1 MKKRGI
7 KKRVLAALMTA
18 CMVVGSV
25 PGVSLADVET
35 SHSKA
40 LGINNPGP
48 NKFMLDGNDYTTGT
62 PDIELNKTATYN
74 SEDGTYTIQLNAKT
88 SDKLTKKKTHV
99 VFLVDAS
106 GSMNFC
112 EENATEMAIPD
123 WLVLDKTKHIHY
135 YWDGI
140 LTGGYKSGCTKKD
153 ANSSVKSRVTIAT
166 EAIAKMTENLG
177 TENVTYDYTWFNDN
191 TGSMDNVSD
200 LQTKL
205 SAKDGTYLKEGV
217 EYALTKFNNDEDN
230 ENQIL
235 VILADGKSDSSKKI
249 LICNKNHHHYK
260 TCYKTVDNYYPK
272 EEIENSK
279 FAKNNGKVYTIGFAF
294 NSPDFDNLSNG
305 EGYHFNASDE
315 ASLKNASEQISQK
328 LKPEIV
334 DNIGSN
340 VEYVSGS
347 VSSDN
352 CSVSV
357 TNDETT
363 GTTITWSNL
372 AELSSGITVSYKVKV
387 INSDFGSKKLNGDA
401 AFNCIY
407 KGERKTFPFPM
418 PSVEGAKLTVN
429 FVNENNNP
437 IEMEGNWIDWIG
449 LTSSGVEFRNIKEIP
464 NTFTS
469 MDGKTYYLKSVADP
483 SQITNYSETTNT
495 YAISSPTE
503 AKEYVVTVT
512 VTENIP
518 QPETYTVIYD
528 ANGGAWDWSFSKD
541 GYNLNATSGA
551 DKLTKENASGEE
563 TLEILSGNDL
573 PTRADYDFDGWYLD
587 GQKLTSEM
595 TVAAAAGT
603 GTEVVVEAHWTEK
616 KPEVPSKPKDT
627 EIVPAVIVECLN
639 AFNSGHEAKQY
650 DLNIPNSYEIG
661 EVRSVNGKY
670 VSTVKVFGVY
680 YAEKYNTDVDY
691 DHVLTTVGDITYD
704 LTWNADT
711 KTWEA
716 PALTS
721 IPTIKVNCA
730 GDKPEKPVDTEI
742 VPAVIVEC
750 LNASNSGH
758 EAKQYD
764 LNIPNSYEIGEV
776 RSVNGKYV
784 STVTV
789 ISAYYAM
796 QYNADVHYDHA
807 VTVENITYD
816 LTWDADTEKWKAPA
830 LTEIPTIK
838 VNCAGDKPEKPVD
851 TEIVPAVIVECLNA
865 SNSGHEAKQYDLNI
879 PNSYEIG
886 EVRSVNGK
894 YVSKVKVIGAYYAM
908 QYNAD
913 VDYDHAVTVEDITY
927 DLTWNPVTKKWEAPA
942 LTSIPTI
949 KVDCSKDTPI
959 PTDPELPGFKEL
971 EELIERVVLVH
982 TGSNAAAHP
991 DEEYTLMEDGYE
1003 ISWYGTTKA
1012 ILTVKAAPYVNEY
1025 IAAHGNHDVK
1035 GAASAKLILAR
1046 TDGGWDIEEGTTPIR
1061 FFVKC
1066 TENNP
1071 EKPALPEYDDLKKLF
1086 GETINVTCETD
1097 EQHTPQSFGLM
1108 AGTYSVTRDKED
1120 DNEAVVTVF
1129 AKDYI
1134 KAYADG
1140 KHTNAGD
1147 DAATVKLFCDED
1159 GKWYSENHEIM
1170 INFKAKCEKTSET
1183 PEKQYTE
1190 IKFVVVNGTFTENGQ
1205 TELTKTF
1212 EVGTKLTLAD
1222 IPASKGK
1229 SSSYSDQTWDKFPVG
1244 YVVGKDR
1251 TTFTITYRWRSSG
1264 SDSDDSDYDYGTST
1278 RGKATN
1284 AAGKSGRWILEG
1296 GEFTEDNGRLPSN
1309 EYLKIGDTIY
1319 GFYTYGFAIDFDR
1332 PEYYTDAAIQAKGG
1346 YRDATGTWRLNGWW
1360 FCYDDGT
1367 FPHDEWVYLT
1377 WNGRSDWYYFDV
1389 DGWMEDGWLYRNNN
1403 WYYLHTQY
1411 DNTRGRMYT
1420 GWHEIDGKW
1429 YYFNTASDKGTLGAM
1444 LANTTTP
1451 DGYQVDAN
1459 GAWIR

>member
-1 MKKRGI
+1 MKKHGI

-25 PGVSLADVET
+25 PGVSLADATTDNSGISYTLDGVET
-35 SHSKA
+35 TDSA
-40 LGINNPGP
+40 QTAI
-48 NKFMLDGNDYTTGT
+48 T
-62 PDIELNKTATYN
+62 LNKEAKPAGDGKYDITLTVDATKAK
-74 SEDGTYTIQLNAKT
+74 DQIQVKPTEVAFVL
-88 SDKLTKKKTHV
+88 
-99 VFLVDAS
+99 DAS
-106 GSMNFC
+106 GSMAWCTDEIHNHKRSVSGKKC
-112 EENATEMAIPD
+112 GKVDETNPSRWNVAIDTIESMSTELENAGVTCHYIYFQGDEGAYQVDKAADYKTQVVPAGGTPISAGVKKGIE
-123 WLVLDKTKHIHY
+123 VLN
-135 YWDGI
+135 
-140 LTGGYKSGCTKKD
+140 
-153 ANSSVKSRVTIAT
+153 AAP
-166 EAIAKMTENLG
+166 EG
-177 TENVTYDYTWFNDN
+177 TN
-191 TGSMDNVSD
+191 
-200 LQTKL
+200 
-205 SAKDGTYLKEGV
+205 
-217 EYALTKFNNDEDN
+217 
-230 ENQIL
+230 
-235 VILADGKSDSSKKI
+235 KI
-249 LICNKNHHHYK
+249 LIIIADGGSTDTYMEHEGEYKLWPWIRYDNEKQILKDFKATGKSYTVSFALNKTDK
-260 TCYKTVDNYYPK
+260 GTSMD
-272 EEIENSK
+272 ENK
-279 FAKNNGKVYTIGFAF
+279 FKALANAGNLNAKNAEDLKKVFETISKDITSGINDPLGENITMTSGTLTASDGSASYDE
-294 NSPDFDNLSNG
+294 NTNTIKWNSNG
-305 EGYHFNASDE
+305 TMKDKLTLTYTVELTEEAKKKVGKIDLNGNAEFNYSYTKDGNKVDKHIKFPKPSITGATLTVNYVDE
-315 ASLKNASEQISQK
+315 K
-328 LKPEIV
+328 
-334 DNIGSN
+334 GT
-340 VEYVSGS
+340 S
-347 VSSDN
+347 VQDP
-352 CSVSV
+352 VTEWV
-357 TNDETT
+357 GFTGEKAFETTIPKTNDELTI
-363 GTTITWSNL
+363 GTESYRVTDVTSTDFAMTSLMVHPLMATEGKAYSVTVRLTKVETQPTI
-372 AELSSGITVSYKVKV
+372 YKV
-387 INSDFGSKKLNGDA
+387 
-401 AFNCIY
+401 
-407 KGERKTFPFPM
+407 T
-418 PSVEGAKLTVN
+418 
-429 FVNENNNP
+429 
-437 IEMEGNWIDWIG
+437 
-449 LTSSGVEFRNIKEIP
+449 
-464 NTFTS
+464 
-469 MDGKTYYLKSVADP
+469 
-483 SQITNYSETTNT
+483 
-495 YAISSPTE
+495 
-503 AKEYVVTVT
+503 
-512 VTENIP
+512 
-518 QPETYTVIYD
+518 YD

-551 DKLTKENASGEE
+551 DKLTKDNARGED
-563 TLEILSGNDL
+563 TLELLSGNEL
-573 PTRADYDFDGWYLD
+573 PTRENYDFDGWYLD
-587 GQKLTSEM
+587 GQKLTAGT
-595 TVAAAAGT
+595 TVASAAGT
-603 GTEVVVEAHWTEK
+603 RTEVVVKAHWTEK

-639 AFNSGHEAKQY
+639 ASNSGHEAKQY

-1046 TDGGWDIEEGTTPIR
+1046 TDGGWDIEEGTTPIS

-1244 YVVGKDR
+1244 YVVGKDG
-1251 TTFTITYRWRSSG
+1251 TTFTITYKWRSSG

>member
-1 MKKRGI
+1 MKKHGI

-25 PGVSLADVET
+25 PGVSLADATTDNSGISYTLDGVET
-35 SHSKA
+35 TDSA
-40 LGINNPGP
+40 QTAI
-48 NKFMLDGNDYTTGT
+48 T
-62 PDIELNKTATYN
+62 LNKEAKPAGDGKYDITLTVDATKAK
-74 SEDGTYTIQLNAKT
+74 DQIQVKPTEVAFVL
-88 SDKLTKKKTHV
+88 
-99 VFLVDAS
+99 DAS
-106 GSMNFC
+106 GSMAWCTDEIHNHKRSVSGKKC
-112 EENATEMAIPD
+112 GKVDETNPSRWNVAIDTIESMSTELENAGVTCHYIYFQGDEGAYQVDKAADYKTQVVPAGGTPISAGVKKGIE
-123 WLVLDKTKHIHY
+123 VLN
-135 YWDGI
+135 
-140 LTGGYKSGCTKKD
+140 
-153 ANSSVKSRVTIAT
+153 AAP
-166 EAIAKMTENLG
+166 EG
-177 TENVTYDYTWFNDN
+177 TN
-191 TGSMDNVSD
+191 
-200 LQTKL
+200 
-205 SAKDGTYLKEGV
+205 
-217 EYALTKFNNDEDN
+217 
-230 ENQIL
+230 
-235 VILADGKSDSSKKI
+235 KI
-249 LICNKNHHHYK
+249 LIIIADGGSTDTYMEHEGEYKLWPWIRYDNEKQILKDFKATGKSYTVSFALNKTDK
-260 TCYKTVDNYYPK
+260 GTSMD
-272 EEIENSK
+272 ENK
-279 FAKNNGKVYTIGFAF
+279 FKALANAGNLNAKNAEDLKKVFETISKDITSGINDPLGENITMTSGTLTASDGSASYDE
-294 NSPDFDNLSNG
+294 NTNTIKWNSNG
-305 EGYHFNASDE
+305 TMKDKLTLTYTVELTEEAKKKVGKIDLNGNAEFNYSYTKDGNKVDKHIKFPKPSITGATLTVNYVDE
-315 ASLKNASEQISQK
+315 K
-328 LKPEIV
+328 
-334 DNIGSN
+334 GT
-340 VEYVSGS
+340 S
-347 VSSDN
+347 VQDP
-352 CSVSV
+352 VTEWV
-357 TNDETT
+357 GFTGEKAFETTIPKTNDELTI
-363 GTTITWSNL
+363 GTESYRVTDVTSTDFAMTSLMVHPLMATEGKAYSVTVRLTKVETQPTI
-372 AELSSGITVSYKVKV
+372 YKV
-387 INSDFGSKKLNGDA
+387 
-401 AFNCIY
+401 
-407 KGERKTFPFPM
+407 T
-418 PSVEGAKLTVN
+418 
-429 FVNENNNP
+429 
-437 IEMEGNWIDWIG
+437 
-449 LTSSGVEFRNIKEIP
+449 
-464 NTFTS
+464 
-469 MDGKTYYLKSVADP
+469 
-483 SQITNYSETTNT
+483 
-495 YAISSPTE
+495 
-503 AKEYVVTVT
+503 
-512 VTENIP
+512 
-518 QPETYTVIYD
+518 YD

-551 DKLTKENASGEE
+551 DKLTKDNARGED
-563 TLEILSGNDL
+563 TLELLSGNEL
-573 PTRADYDFDGWYLD
+573 PTRENYDFDGWYLD
-587 GQKLTSEM
+587 GQKLTAGT
-595 TVAAAAGT
+595 TVASAAGT
-603 GTEVVVEAHWTEK
+603 RTEVVVKAHWTEK

-639 AFNSGHEAKQY
+639 ASNSGHEAKQY

-1046 TDGGWDIEEGTTPIR
+1046 TDGGWDIEEGTTPIS

-1244 YVVGKDR
+1244 YIVGKDG
-1251 TTFTITYRWRSSG
+1251 TTFTITYKWRSSG

>member
-25 PGVSLADVET
+25 PGVSLADAT
-35 SHSKA
+35 TDNS
-40 LGINNPGP
+40 GISYT
-48 NKFMLDGNDYTTGT
+48 LDGVKTTDSAKT
-62 PDIELNKTATYN
+62 AITLNKEAKPAGDGKYDITLTVDATKAK
-74 SEDGTYTIQLNAKT
+74 DQIQVKPTEVAFVL
-88 SDKLTKKKTHV
+88 
-99 VFLVDAS
+99 DAS
-106 GSMNFC
+106 GSMAWCTDETHDHRSASGGKSCRYNHDLYVSRWTT
-112 EENATEMAIPD
+112 AVDAIDNMSKELKAAGVNCSYIRFSDKAEDVKDASKYNTRSPKGGTN
-123 WLVLDKTKHIHY
+123 LSAGIKKGIEVLN
-135 YWDGI
+135 
-140 LTGGYKSGCTKKD
+140 KKD
-153 ANSSVKSRVTIAT
+153 ENSNK
-166 EAIAKMTENLG
+166 
-177 TENVTYDYTWFNDN
+177 
-191 TGSMDNVSD
+191 
-200 LQTKL
+200 
-205 SAKDGTYLKEGV
+205 
-217 EYALTKFNNDEDN
+217 
-230 ENQIL
+230 IL
-235 VILADGKSDSSKKI
+235 VILADGGSDDGYME
-249 LICNKNHHHYK
+249 HHGEW
-260 TCYKTVDNYYPK
+260 TGWFDNYYDDEQKIFSDFK
-272 EEIENSK
+272 E
-279 FAKNNGKVYTIGFAF
+279 NGKVYTVSFAWNKTDDLIGTWLDHESKFKKLA
-294 NSPDFDNLSNG
+294 SDSCNLNAKNAEELKQVFETISKDITSGINDPLGENITMTSGTLKASDGSASYDENTNTIKWNSNG
-305 EGYHFNASDE
+305 TMKDKLTLTYTVKLTEE
-315 ASLKNASEQISQK
+315 AKK
-328 LKPEIV
+328 
-334 DNIGSN
+334 
-340 VEYVSGS
+340 
-347 VSSDN
+347 
-352 CSVSV
+352 
-357 TNDETT
+357 
-363 GTTITWSNL
+363 
-372 AELSSGITVSYKVKV
+372 KVGK
-387 INSDFGSKKLNGDA
+387 IDLNGNA
-401 AFNCIY
+401 EFNYSYTKDGNKVDKHI
-407 KGERKTFPFPM
+407 KFPK
-418 PSVEGAKLTVN
+418 PSITGATLTVN
-429 FVNENNNP
+429 YVDESGTSVQDPVTEWVGFTGEKAFETTIPQINE
-437 IEMEGNWIDWIG
+437 ELTIG
-449 LTSSGVEFRNIKEIP
+449 TQSYRVTGVESDDFAM
-464 NTFTS
+464 TS
-469 MDGKTYYLKSVADP
+469 LMVHPLKATEGKA
-483 SQITNYSETTNT
+483 YS
-495 YAISSPTE
+495 
-503 AKEYVVTVT
+503 VTVCLT
-512 VTENIP
+512 KVETQPTIYKVT
-518 QPETYTVIYD
+518 YD

-551 DKLTKENASGEE
+551 DKLTKENARGEE
-563 TLEILSGNDL
+563 TLELLNGNEL
-573 PTRADYDFDGWYLD
+573 PTRADYDFDGWYLHD
-587 GQKLTSEM
+587 QKLTSEM
-595 TVAAAAGT
+595 TVADAAGT
-603 GTEVVVEAHWTEK
+603 RTEVVVKAHWKEK

-639 AFNSGHEAKQY
+639 ASKSGHQAKQY

-716 PALTS
+716 PALT
-721 IPTIKVNCA
+721 
-730 GDKPEKPVDTEI
+730 
-742 VPAVIVEC
+742 
-750 LNASNSGH
+750 
-758 EAKQYD
+758 
-764 LNIPNSYEIGEV
+764 
-776 RSVNGKYV
+776 R
-784 STVTV
+784 
-789 ISAYYAM
+789 
-796 QYNADVHYDHA
+796 
-807 VTVENITYD
+807 
-816 LTWDADTEKWKAPA
+816 
-830 LTEIPTIK
+830 
-838 VNCAGDKPEKPVD
+838 
-851 TEIVPAVIVECLNA
+851 
-865 SNSGHEAKQYDLNI
+865 
-879 PNSYEIG
+879 
-886 EVRSVNGK
+886 
-894 YVSKVKVIGAYYAM
+894 
-908 QYNAD
+908 
-913 VDYDHAVTVEDITY
+913 
-927 DLTWNPVTKKWEAPA
+927 
-942 LTSIPTI
+942 IPTI
-949 KVDCSKDTPI
+949 KVDCSKDTPST
-959 PTDPELPGFKEL
+959 TDPELPGFREL
-971 EELIERVVLVH
+971 EDLIEGVVLVH
-982 TGSNAAAHP
+982 TGSNAASHP

-1071 EKPALPEYDDLKKLF
+1071 EKPALPKYDDLKKLF

-1097 EQHTPQSFGLM
+1097 EQHAPQSFGLM

-1147 DAATVKLFCDED
+1147 DAATVKLFYDEED
-1159 GKWYSENHEIM
+1159 GKWYSENQEIV
-1170 INFKAKCEKTSET
+1170 INFKAKCEKTPET
-1183 PEKQYTE
+1183 PEKQYTD

-1244 YVVGKDR
+1244 YVVEKDG
-1251 TTFTITYRWRSSG
+1251 TTFTITYKWRSSG

>member
-1 MKKRGI
+1 
-7 KKRVLAALMTA
+7 
-18 CMVVGSV
+18 
-25 PGVSLADVET
+25 
-35 SHSKA
+35 
-40 LGINNPGP
+40 
-48 NKFMLDGNDYTTGT
+48 ML
-62 PDIELNKTATYN
+62 
-74 SEDGTYTIQLNAKT
+74 
-88 SDKLTKKKTHV
+88 
-99 VFLVDAS
+99 DAS
-106 GSMNFC
+106 GSMAWCTDETHDHLF
-112 EENATEMAIPD
+112 A
-123 WLVLDKTKHIHY
+123 L
-135 YWDGI
+135 
-140 LTGGYKSGCTKKD
+140 GGYSCGYNEDLYVSRWTTAIDAIDNMSTELKAAGVDCSYIRFSDSAEEVSNASQYRLRSPKGGTNLSSGIKKGIEVL
-153 ANSSVKSRVTIAT
+153 N
-166 EAIAKMTENLG
+166 G
-177 TENVTYDYTWFNDN
+177 
-191 TGSMDNVSD
+191 
-200 LQTKL
+200 
-205 SAKDGTYLKEGV
+205 KDKNKV
-217 EYALTKFNNDEDN
+217 
-230 ENQIL
+230 L
-235 VILADGKSDSSKKI
+235 VVLADGGSTDGYMDSKKDKKS
-249 LICNKNHHHYK
+249 LDDFKK
-260 TCYKTVDNYYPK
+260 
-272 EEIENSK
+272 
-279 FAKNNGKVYTIGFAF
+279 NGKVYTVSFAWNNTDDLIGTW
-294 NSPDFDNLSNG
+294 FDHESKFKKLASDSCNLNAKNAEDLKKVFETISKDITSGINDPLGENITMTSGTLTASDGSASYDENTNTIKWNSNG
-305 EGYHFNASDE
+305 TMKDKLTLTYTVELTEE
-315 ASLKNASEQISQK
+315 AKK
-328 LKPEIV
+328 
-334 DNIGSN
+334 
-340 VEYVSGS
+340 
-347 VSSDN
+347 
-352 CSVSV
+352 
-357 TNDETT
+357 
-363 GTTITWSNL
+363 
-372 AELSSGITVSYKVKV
+372 KVGK
-387 INSDFGSKKLNGDA
+387 IDLNGNA
-401 AFNCIY
+401 EFNYSYTKDGNKVDKHI
-407 KGERKTFPFPM
+407 KFPK
-418 PSVEGAKLTVN
+418 PSITGATLTVN
-429 FVNENNNP
+429 YVDENGTSVQDP
-437 IEMEGNWIDWIG
+437 VTEWVGFIG
-449 LTSSGVEFRNIKEIP
+449 EKAFETTIPQTGAELTIGTESYRVTGVESDDFAM
-464 NTFTS
+464 TS
-469 MDGKTYYLKSVADP
+469 LMVHPLKATEGKA
-483 SQITNYSETTNT
+483 YS
-495 YAISSPTE
+495 
-503 AKEYVVTVT
+503 VTVCLT
-512 VTENIP
+512 KIETQPTIYKVT
-518 QPETYTVIYD
+518 YD

-563 TLEILSGNDL
+563 TLELLNGNEL
-573 PTRADYDFDGWYLD
+573 PTRENYDFDGWYLD

-603 GTEVVVEAHWTEK
+603 RTEVVVEAHWTEK
-616 KPEVPSKPKDT
+616 KPEVP
-627 EIVPAVIVECLN
+627 
-639 AFNSGHEAKQY
+639 
-650 DLNIPNSYEIG
+650 
-661 EVRSVNGKY
+661 R
-670 VSTVKVFGVY
+670 
-680 YAEKYNTDVDY
+680 
-691 DHVLTTVGDITYD
+691 
-704 LTWNADT
+704 
-711 KTWEA
+711 
-716 PALTS
+716 
-721 IPTIKVNCA
+721 
-730 GDKPEKPVDTEI
+730 KPVDTEI

-758 EAKQYD
+758 EAKQYYV
-764 LNIPNSYEIGEV
+764 NIPNSYEIGEV
-776 RSVNGKYV
+776 RLNGEKYV

-789 ISAYYAM
+789 FGVYYAEK
-796 QYNADVHYDHA
+796 YNADVVYDH
-807 VTVENITYD
+807 VLTTVD
-816 LTWDADTEKWKAPA
+816 
-830 LTEIPTIK
+830 
-838 VNCAGDKPEKPVD
+838 
-851 TEIVPAVIVECLNA
+851 
-865 SNSGHEAKQYDLNI
+865 
-879 PNSYEIG
+879 
-886 EVRSVNGK
+886 
-894 YVSKVKVIGAYYAM
+894 
-908 QYNAD
+908 
-913 VDYDHAVTVEDITY
+913 DITY
-927 DLTWNPVTKKWEAPA
+927 DLTWNADTKTWEAPA
-942 LTSIPTI
+942 LTRIPTI

-971 EELIERVVLVH
+971 EDLIEGVVLVH
-982 TGSNAAAHP
+982 TGSNAASHP

-1012 ILTVKAAPYVNEY
+1012 ILTVKAAPYVSKY
-1025 IAAHGNHDVK
+1025 IADHGNHDVK
-1035 GAASAKLILAR
+1035 GAALAKLILAR

-1071 EKPALPEYDDLKKLF
+1071 EKPALPKYDDLKKLF

-1097 EQHTPQSFGLM
+1097 EQHAPQSFGLM

-1134 KAYADG
+1134 KAYGDG

-1147 DAATVKLFCDED
+1147 DAATVKLFCNED
-1159 GKWYSENHEIM
+1159 GKWYSENQEIV

-1205 TELTKTF
+1205 TELTKIF

-1244 YVVGKDR
+1244 YVVGKDG

>member
-1 MKKRGI
+1 MKKRGM

-528 ANGGAWDWSFSKD
+528 ANGGAWDCSFSKD

-551 DKLTKENASGEE
+551 DKLTKENARGEE
-563 TLEILSGNDL
+563 TLELLNGNEL
-573 PTRADYDFDGWYLD
+573 PTRENYDFDGWYLD
-587 GQKLTSEM
+587 GKKLTSEM
-595 TVAAAAGT
+595 TVAAAADT
-603 GTEVVVEAHWTEK
+603 RTEVVVEAHWTEK

-627 EIVPAVIVECLN
+627 EIVPEVIVECLN
-639 AFNSGHEAKQY
+639 ASNSGHGAKRY
-650 DLNIPNSYEIG
+650 YVNIPNSYEIG
-661 EVRSVNGKY
+661 EVRLDGEKY
-670 VSTVKVFGVY
+670 VSTVTVFGVY
-680 YAEKYNTDVDY
+680 YAEKYNADVVY
-691 DHVLTTVGDITYD
+691 DHVLTTVDDITYD

-716 PALTS
+716 PALT
-721 IPTIKVNCA
+721 
-730 GDKPEKPVDTEI
+730 
-742 VPAVIVEC
+742 
-750 LNASNSGH
+750 
-758 EAKQYD
+758 
-764 LNIPNSYEIGEV
+764 
-776 RSVNGKYV
+776 R
-784 STVTV
+784 
-789 ISAYYAM
+789 
-796 QYNADVHYDHA
+796 
-807 VTVENITYD
+807 
-816 LTWDADTEKWKAPA
+816 
-830 LTEIPTIK
+830 
-838 VNCAGDKPEKPVD
+838 
-851 TEIVPAVIVECLNA
+851 
-865 SNSGHEAKQYDLNI
+865 
-879 PNSYEIG
+879 
-886 EVRSVNGK
+886 
-894 YVSKVKVIGAYYAM
+894 
-908 QYNAD
+908 
-913 VDYDHAVTVEDITY
+913 
-927 DLTWNPVTKKWEAPA
+927 
-942 LTSIPTI
+942 IPTI
-949 KVDCSKDTPI
+949 KVDCSKDTPST
-959 PTDPELPGFKEL
+959 TDPELPGFREL
-971 EELIERVVLVH
+971 EDLIEGVVLVH
-982 TGSNAAAHP
+982 TGSNAASHP

-1071 EKPALPEYDDLKKLF
+1071 EKPALPKYDDLKKLF

-1097 EQHTPQSFGLM
+1097 EQHAPQSFGLM

-1120 DNEAVVTVF
+1120 DKEAVVTVF

-1147 DAATVKLFCDED
+1147 DAATVKLFYDEED
-1159 GKWYSENHEIM
+1159 GKWYSENQEIV
-1170 INFKAKCEKTSET
+1170 INFKAKCEKT

-1244 YVVGKDR
+1244 YVVGKDG

-1429 YYFNTASDKGTLGAM
+1429 YYFNTASDKETLGAM

>member
-1 MKKRGI
+1 MKKRGM

-35 SHSKA
+35 SPSKA

-153 ANSSVKSRVTIAT
+153 ANPSVKSRVKIAT

-177 TENVTYDYTWFNDN
+177 TENVKYDYTWFNDY

-217 EYALTKFNNDEDN
+217 ENALTKFNTEDD

-235 VILADGKSDSSKKI
+235 VILADGKSDSSKEI
-249 LICNKNHHHYK
+249 LICNNENHRHNRR
-260 TCYKTVDNYYPK
+260 CYKTVNNYYPK

-279 FAKNNGKVYTIGFAF
+279 FANNNGKVYTIGFAF
-294 NSPDFDNLSNG
+294 NSTDFNNLSSG

-372 AELSSGITVSYKVKV
+372 TELSSGITVSYKVKV
-387 INSDFGSKKLNGDA
+387 INSDFGLKKLNGDA

-407 KGERKTFPFPM
+407 KGERKTFPFPI

-518 QPETYTVIYD
+518 QTETYTVIYD
-528 ANGGAWDWSFSKD
+528 ANGGAWDLSFSKD
-541 GYNLNATSGA
+541 GYNLNATSSA
-551 DKLTKENASGEE
+551 DKLTKENARGGE

-587 GQKLTSEM
+587 GQKLTAGT
-595 TVAAAAGT
+595 TVASAAGT
-603 GTEVVVEAHWTEK
+603 RTEVVVEAHWTKK
-616 KPEVPSKPKDT
+616 KPEVPRKPMDT
-627 EIVPAVIVECLN
+627 EIVSAVIVEC
-639 AFNSGHEAKQY
+639 
-650 DLNIPNSYEIG
+650 
-661 EVRSVNGKY
+661 R
-670 VSTVKVFGVY
+670 
-680 YAEKYNTDVDY
+680 
-691 DHVLTTVGDITYD
+691 
-704 LTWNADT
+704 
-711 KTWEA
+711 
-716 PALTS
+716 
-721 IPTIKVNCA
+721 
-730 GDKPEKPVDTEI
+730 
-742 VPAVIVEC
+742 
-750 LNASNSGH
+750 NASNSGH
-758 EAKQYD
+758 QERQYEVND
-764 LNIPNSYEIGEV
+764 QASYEIGKV

-796 QYNADVHYDHA
+796 QYNVDVHYNHA
-807 VTVENITYD
+807 V
-816 LTWDADTEKWKAPA
+816 
-830 LTEIPTIK
+830 
-838 VNCAGDKPEKPVD
+838 
-851 TEIVPAVIVECLNA
+851 
-865 SNSGHEAKQYDLNI
+865 
-879 PNSYEIG
+879 
-886 EVRSVNGK
+886 
-894 YVSKVKVIGAYYAM
+894 KVK
-908 QYNAD
+908 N
-913 VDYDHAVTVEDITY
+913 ITY
-927 DLTWNPVTKKWEAPA
+927 DLTWNPMTKKWEAPA

-959 PTDPELPGFKEL
+959 PTDPELPGFSEL
-971 EELIERVVLVH
+971 EDLIKEVVLVH

-991 DEEYTLMEDGYE
+991 DEKYALKEDGYE
-1003 ISWYGTTKA
+1003 VSWYGTTKA
-1012 ILTVKAAPYVNEY
+1012 ILTVKAAPYVSKY
-1025 IAAHGNHDVK
+1025 IADHGNHDVK
-1035 GAASAKLILAR
+1035 GVTLAKLILAR
-1046 TDGGWDIEEGTTPIR
+1046 TDGGWDIEEGTTSIR

-1071 EKPALPEYDDLKKLF
+1071 KKPALPEYDDLNMLF

-1108 AGTYSVTRDKED
+1108 TGTYNVTRDKED

-1129 AKDYI
+1129 AKI
-1134 KAYADG
+1134 TSR
-1140 KHTNAGD
+1140 HMQMENIQMQE
-1147 DAATVKLFCDED
+1147 TV
-1159 GKWYSENHEIM
+1159 
-1170 INFKAKCEKTSET
+1170 
-1183 PEKQYTE
+1183 Q
-1190 IKFVVVNGTFTENGQ
+1190 Q
-1205 TELTKTF
+1205 Q
-1212 EVGTKLTLAD
+1212 
-1222 IPASKGK
+1222 
-1229 SSSYSDQTWDKFPVG
+1229 SSSSTM
-1244 YVVGKDR
+1244 R
-1251 TTFTITYRWRSSG
+1251 TASG
-1264 SDSDDSDYDYGTST
+1264 
-1278 RGKATN
+1278 
-1284 AAGKSGRWILEG
+1284 I
-1296 GEFTEDNGRLPSN
+1296 
-1309 EYLKIGDTIY
+1309 LKI
-1319 GFYTYGFAIDFDR
+1319 R
-1332 PEYYTDAAIQAKGG
+1332 
-1346 YRDATGTWRLNGWW
+1346 
-1360 FCYDDGT
+1360 
-1367 FPHDEWVYLT
+1367 
-1377 WNGRSDWYYFDV
+1377 RS
-1389 DGWMEDGWLYRNNN
+1389 
-1403 WYYLHTQY
+1403 
-1411 DNTRGRMYT
+1411 
-1420 GWHEIDGKW
+1420 
-1429 YYFNTASDKGTLGAM
+1429 
-1444 LANTTTP
+1444 
-1451 DGYQVDAN
+1451 
-1459 GAWIR
+1459 

>member
-1 MKKRGI
+1 MKKRGM

-25 PGVSLADVET
+25 PGVSLADATTDNSGISYTLEGVET
-35 SHSKA
+35 TDSAKTA
-40 LGINNPGP
+40 I
-48 NKFMLDGNDYTTGT
+48 T
-62 PDIELNKTATYN
+62 LNKEAKPAGDGKYDITLTVDATKAK
-74 SEDGTYTIQLNAKT
+74 DQIQVKPTEVAFVL
-88 SDKLTKKKTHV
+88 
-99 VFLVDAS
+99 DAS
-106 GSMNFC
+106 GSMAWCTDETHDHLF
-112 EENATEMAIPD
+112 A
-123 WLVLDKTKHIHY
+123 L
-135 YWDGI
+135 
-140 LTGGYKSGCTKKD
+140 GGYSCGYNEDLYVSRWTTAIDAIDNMSTELKAAGVDCSYIRFSDSAEEVSNASQYRLRSPKGGTNLSSGIKKGIEVL
-153 ANSSVKSRVTIAT
+153 N
-166 EAIAKMTENLG
+166 G
-177 TENVTYDYTWFNDN
+177 
-191 TGSMDNVSD
+191 
-200 LQTKL
+200 
-205 SAKDGTYLKEGV
+205 KDKNKV
-217 EYALTKFNNDEDN
+217 
-230 ENQIL
+230 L
-235 VILADGKSDSSKKI
+235 VVLADGGSTDGYMDSKKDKKS
-249 LICNKNHHHYK
+249 LDDFKK
-260 TCYKTVDNYYPK
+260 
-272 EEIENSK
+272 
-279 FAKNNGKVYTIGFAF
+279 NGKVYTVSFAWNNTDDLIGTW
-294 NSPDFDNLSNG
+294 FDHESKFKKLASDSCNLNAKNAEDLKKVFETISKDITSGINDPLGENITMTSGTLTASDGSASYDENTNTIKWNSNG
-305 EGYHFNASDE
+305 TMKDKLTLTYTVELTEE
-315 ASLKNASEQISQK
+315 AKK
-328 LKPEIV
+328 
-334 DNIGSN
+334 
-340 VEYVSGS
+340 
-347 VSSDN
+347 
-352 CSVSV
+352 
-357 TNDETT
+357 
-363 GTTITWSNL
+363 
-372 AELSSGITVSYKVKV
+372 KVGK
-387 INSDFGSKKLNGDA
+387 IDLNGNA
-401 AFNCIY
+401 EFNYSYTKDGNKVDKHI
-407 KGERKTFPFPM
+407 KFPK
-418 PSVEGAKLTVN
+418 PSITGATLTVN
-429 FVNENNNP
+429 YVDENGTSVQDP
-437 IEMEGNWIDWIG
+437 VTEWVGFIG
-449 LTSSGVEFRNIKEIP
+449 EKAFETTIPQTGAELTIGTESYRVTGVESDDFAM
-464 NTFTS
+464 TS
-469 MDGKTYYLKSVADP
+469 LMVHPLKATEGKA
-483 SQITNYSETTNT
+483 YS
-495 YAISSPTE
+495 
-503 AKEYVVTVT
+503 VTVHLKKIET
-512 VTENIP
+512 QPTIYKVT
-518 QPETYTVIYD
+518 YD

-541 GYNLNATSGA
+541 GYNLNATSSA
-551 DKLTKENASGEE
+551 DKLTKENARGEE
-563 TLEILSGNDL
+563 ILELLNGNEL
-573 PTRADYDFDGWYLD
+573 PTRANYDFDGWYLD

-595 TVAAAAGT
+595 TVADAAGT
-603 GTEVVVEAHWTEK
+603 RTEVVVKAHWKEK

-639 AFNSGHEAKQY
+639 ASK
-650 DLNIPNSYEIG
+650 
-661 EVRSVNGKY
+661 
-670 VSTVKVFGVY
+670 
-680 YAEKYNTDVDY
+680 
-691 DHVLTTVGDITYD
+691 
-704 LTWNADT
+704 
-711 KTWEA
+711 
-716 PALTS
+716 
-721 IPTIKVNCA
+721 
-730 GDKPEKPVDTEI
+730 
-742 VPAVIVEC
+742 
-750 LNASNSGH
+750 SGH

-816 LTWDADTEKWKAPA
+816 LTW
-830 LTEIPTIK
+830 
-838 VNCAGDKPEKPVD
+838 
-851 TEIVPAVIVECLNA
+851 
-865 SNSGHEAKQYDLNI
+865 
-879 PNSYEIG
+879 
-886 EVRSVNGK
+886 
-894 YVSKVKVIGAYYAM
+894 
-908 QYNAD
+908 
-913 VDYDHAVTVEDITY
+913 
-927 DLTWNPVTKKWEAPA
+927 NPVTKKWEAPA
-942 LTSIPTI
+942 LTRIPTI
-949 KVDCSKDTPI
+949 KVDCSKDTPST
-959 PTDPELPGFKEL
+959 TDPELPGFREL
-971 EELIERVVLVH
+971 EDLIEGVVLVH
-982 TGSNAAAHP
+982 TGSNAASHP

-1071 EKPALPEYDDLKKLF
+1071 EKPALPKYDDLKDLF

-1097 EQHTPQSFGLM
+1097 EQHAPQSFGLM
-1108 AGTYSVTRDKED
+1108 TRTYSVTIDKED

-1140 KHTNAGD
+1140 KHANAGD
-1147 DAATVKLFCDED
+1147 DAATVKLFYDEED
-1159 GKWYSENHEIM
+1159 GKWYSENQEIV
-1170 INFKAKCEKTSET
+1170 INFKAKCEKTPET

-1244 YVVGKDR
+1244 YVVGKDG

>member
-1 MKKRGI
+1 MKKRGM

-25 PGVSLADVET
+25 PGVSLADAT
-35 SHSKA
+35 TDNS
-40 LGINNPGP
+40 GISYT
-48 NKFMLDGNDYTTGT
+48 LDGVKTTDSAKT
-62 PDIELNKTATYN
+62 AITLNKEAKPAGDGKYDITLTVDATKAK
-74 SEDGTYTIQLNAKT
+74 DQIQVKPTEVAFVL
-88 SDKLTKKKTHV
+88 
-99 VFLVDAS
+99 DAS
-106 GSMNFC
+106 GSMAWCTDETHDHRSASGGKSCRYNHDLYVSRWTT
-112 EENATEMAIPD
+112 AVDAIDNMSKELKAAGVNCSYIRFSDKAEDVKDASKYNTRSPKGGTN
-123 WLVLDKTKHIHY
+123 LSAGIKKGIEVLN
-135 YWDGI
+135 
-140 LTGGYKSGCTKKD
+140 KKD
-153 ANSSVKSRVTIAT
+153 ENSNK
-166 EAIAKMTENLG
+166 
-177 TENVTYDYTWFNDN
+177 
-191 TGSMDNVSD
+191 
-200 LQTKL
+200 
-205 SAKDGTYLKEGV
+205 
-217 EYALTKFNNDEDN
+217 
-230 ENQIL
+230 IL
-235 VILADGKSDSSKKI
+235 VILADGGSDDGYME
-249 LICNKNHHHYK
+249 HHGEW
-260 TCYKTVDNYYPK
+260 TGWFDNYYDDEQKIFSDFK
-272 EEIENSK
+272 E
-279 FAKNNGKVYTIGFAF
+279 NGKVYTVSFAWNKTDDLIGTWLDHESKFKKLA
-294 NSPDFDNLSNG
+294 SDSCNLNAKNAEELKQVFETISKNITSGINDPLGENITMTSGTLKASNG
-305 EGYHFNASDE
+305 SASYDE
-315 ASLKNASEQISQK
+315 NTNTIKWNSNGTMKDK
-328 LKPEIV
+328 LTLTYT
-334 DNIGSN
+334 
-340 VEYVSGS
+340 VEL
-347 VSSDN
+347 
-352 CSVSV
+352 
-357 TNDETT
+357 TEE
-363 GTTITWSNL
+363 
-372 AELSSGITVSYKVKV
+372 AKKKVGK
-387 INSDFGSKKLNGDA
+387 IDLNGNA
-401 AFNCIY
+401 EFNYSYTKDGNKVDKQI
-407 KGERKTFPFPM
+407 KFPKPFIT
-418 PSVEGAKLTVN
+418 GATLTVN
-429 FVNENNNP
+429 YVNEN
-437 IEMEGNWIDWIG
+437 G
-449 LTSSGVEFRNIKEIP
+449 TSVQDPVTEWVG
-464 NTFTS
+464 FT
-469 MDGKTYYLKSVADP
+469 GEKAF
-483 SQITNYSETTNT
+483 ETTIPQT
-495 YAISSPTE
+495 GAELTIGTE
-503 AKEYVVTVT
+503 SYRVTGVTSTDFVMTELMVPPLKATEGKVYSVTVHLKKIET
-512 VTENIP
+512 QPTIYKVT
-518 QPETYTVIYD
+518 YD
-528 ANGGAWDWSFSKD
+528 AKGGAWDWSFSKD

-551 DKLTKENASGEE
+551 NKLTKENARGEE
-563 TLEILSGNDL
+563 TLEILNGNEL
-573 PTRADYDFDGWYLD
+573 PTRANYDFDGWYLD
-587 GQKLTSEM
+587 DQKLTSEM

-603 GTEVVVEAHWTEK
+603 RTEVVVEAHWTKK

-627 EIVPAVIVECLN
+627 EIVPTVIVECRN
-639 AFNSGHEAKQY
+639 ASNSGHEPKQY

-661 EVRSVNGKY
+661 DVRSVNGKY

-784 STVTV
+784 STVKV

-796 QYNADVHYDHA
+796 QYNADVDYDHA
-807 VTVENITYD
+807 VTVEDITYN
-816 LTWDADTEKWKAPA
+816 LTWNPVTKTWEAPA
-830 LTEIPTIK
+830 LTEIPTIQ

-913 VDYDHAVTVEDITY
+913 VDYDHVVTVEDITY

-942 LTSIPTI
+942 LTRIPTI

-971 EELIERVVLVH
+971 EDLIEGVVLVH

-991 DEEYTLMEDGYE
+991 DEKYALMEDGYE
-1003 ISWYGTTKA
+1003 VSWYGTTKA
-1012 ILTVKAAPYVNEY
+1012 ILTVKAAPYVSKY
-1025 IAAHGNHDVK
+1025 IADHGNHDVK
-1035 GAASAKLILAR
+1035 GAALAKLILAR
-1046 TDGGWDIEEGTTPIR
+1046 TDSGWVVEEGTTPIR

-1071 EKPALPEYDDLKKLF
+1071 EKPALPKYDDLKNLF
-1086 GETINVTCETD
+1086 GETITVTCETD
-1097 EQHTPQSFGLM
+1097 EQHAPQSFGLM

-1134 KAYADG
+1134 KAYGDG

-1147 DAATVKLFCDED
+1147 DAATVKLIYDED
-1159 GKWYSENHEIM
+1159 GKWYSENQDIV
-1170 INFKAKCEKTSET
+1170 INFKAKCEKTPET

-1244 YVVGKDR
+1244 YVVEKDG
-1251 TTFTITYRWRSSG
+1251 TTFTITYKWRSSG

-1429 YYFNTASDKGTLGAM
+1429 YYFNTASDKGTLGAI

>member
-1 MKKRGI
+1 MKKRGM

-25 PGVSLADVET
+25 PGVSLADAT
-35 SHSKA
+35 TDNS
-40 LGINNPGP
+40 GISYT
-48 NKFMLDGNDYTTGT
+48 LDGVKTTDSAKT
-62 PDIELNKTATYN
+62 AITLNKEAKPAGDGKYDITLTVDATKAK
-74 SEDGTYTIQLNAKT
+74 DQIQVNPTEVAFVL
-88 SDKLTKKKTHV
+88 
-99 VFLVDAS
+99 DAS
-106 GSMNFC
+106 GSMAWCTDETHNHGRSVSGYNC
-112 EENATEMAIPD
+112 GKVDETNPSRWNVAIDTIESMSTELENAGVTCHYIYFQGDEGAYKVD
-123 WLVLDKTKHIHY
+123 KAADYKTKVVPAGGTPISAGVKK
-135 YWDGI
+135 GI
-140 LTGGYKSGCTKKD
+140 EVLN
-153 ANSSVKSRVTIAT
+153 AAP
-166 EAIAKMTENLG
+166 EG
-177 TENVTYDYTWFNDN
+177 TN
-191 TGSMDNVSD
+191 
-200 LQTKL
+200 
-205 SAKDGTYLKEGV
+205 
-217 EYALTKFNNDEDN
+217 
-230 ENQIL
+230 
-235 VILADGKSDSSKKI
+235 KI
-249 LICNKNHHHYK
+249 LIIIADGGSTDTYMEHEGESKYMLWPWIHYDNEKQILKDFKATGKSYTVSFALNK
-260 TCYKTVDNYYPK
+260 TDRGSSMD
-272 EEIENSK
+272 ENK
-279 FAKNNGKVYTIGFAF
+279 FKALANAGNLNAKNAEELKQVFETISKDITSGI
-294 NSPDFDNLSNG
+294 NDPLG
-305 EGYHFNASDE
+305 ENITMTSGTLNASDGSASYDENTNTINWNSNGTMNDTLRLTYTVELTDE
-315 ASLKNASEQISQK
+315 AKKKVGNIELNGNAVFNYSYIKNGEKVDKQIK
-328 LKPEIV
+328 FPKPSITGATLTVNYV
-334 DNIGSN
+334 DANGD
-340 VEYVSGS
+340 S
-347 VSSDN
+347 VQDP
-352 CSVSV
+352 VTEWV
-357 TNDETT
+357 GFTGEKAFETTIPQTNDELTI
-363 GTTITWSNL
+363 GTQSYRVTDVTSTDFAMTSLMVHPLKATEGKAYSVTVHLTKVETQPTI
-372 AELSSGITVSYKVKV
+372 YKV
-387 INSDFGSKKLNGDA
+387 
-401 AFNCIY
+401 
-407 KGERKTFPFPM
+407 T
-418 PSVEGAKLTVN
+418 
-429 FVNENNNP
+429 
-437 IEMEGNWIDWIG
+437 
-449 LTSSGVEFRNIKEIP
+449 
-464 NTFTS
+464 
-469 MDGKTYYLKSVADP
+469 
-483 SQITNYSETTNT
+483 
-495 YAISSPTE
+495 
-503 AKEYVVTVT
+503 
-512 VTENIP
+512 
-518 QPETYTVIYD
+518 YD
-528 ANGGAWDWSFSKD
+528 ANGGAWNLSFSKD

-551 DKLTKENASGEE
+551 NKLTKENARGEE
-563 TLEILSGNDL
+563 TLELLNGNEL
-573 PTRADYDFDGWYLD
+573 PTRANYDFDGWYLD
-587 GQKLTSEM
+587 GHKLTSEM

-639 AFNSGHEAKQY
+639 ASNSGHEAKQY

-716 PALTS
+716 PALT
-721 IPTIKVNCA
+721 
-730 GDKPEKPVDTEI
+730 
-742 VPAVIVEC
+742 
-750 LNASNSGH
+750 
-758 EAKQYD
+758 
-764 LNIPNSYEIGEV
+764 
-776 RSVNGKYV
+776 R
-784 STVTV
+784 
-789 ISAYYAM
+789 
-796 QYNADVHYDHA
+796 
-807 VTVENITYD
+807 
-816 LTWDADTEKWKAPA
+816 
-830 LTEIPTIK
+830 
-838 VNCAGDKPEKPVD
+838 
-851 TEIVPAVIVECLNA
+851 
-865 SNSGHEAKQYDLNI
+865 
-879 PNSYEIG
+879 
-886 EVRSVNGK
+886 
-894 YVSKVKVIGAYYAM
+894 
-908 QYNAD
+908 
-913 VDYDHAVTVEDITY
+913 
-927 DLTWNPVTKKWEAPA
+927 
-942 LTSIPTI
+942 IPTI

-971 EELIERVVLVH
+971 EELIEGVVLVH

-1035 GAASAKLILAR
+1035 GAALAKLILAR

-1071 EKPALPEYDDLKKLF
+1071 EKPALPKYDDLKKLF

-1097 EQHTPQSFGLM
+1097 EQHAPQSFGLM
-1108 AGTYSVTRDKED
+1108 AGTYNVTRDKED
-1120 DNEAVVTVF
+1120 DNKAVVTVF

-1147 DAATVKLFCDED
+1147 DAATVKLIYDED
-1159 GKWYSENHEIM
+1159 GKWYSENQDIV
-1170 INFKAKCEKTSET
+1170 INFKAKCEKTPET

-1244 YVVGKDR
+1244 YVVGKDG

-1389 DGWMEDGWLYRNNN
+1389 DGWMEDGWLYQNNN

>member
-1 MKKRGI
+1 MKKRGM

-35 SHSKA
+35 SPSKA

-112 EENATEMAIPD
+112 EENATEMKIPD
-123 WLVLDKTKHIHY
+123 WLVLDRTKHIHY

-140 LTGGYKSGCTKKD
+140 LTGGYKSGCTKMD
-153 ANSSVKSRVTIAT
+153 ADPSVKSRVTIAT

-249 LICNKNHHHYK
+249 LNCNKNHKHKDYK
-260 TCYKTVDNYYPK
+260 GCYKNVDNYYPK
-272 EEIENSK
+272 KELENFQS
-279 FAKNNGKVYTIGFAF
+279 AENNGKVYTIGFAF

-305 EGYHFNASDE
+305 EGYHFSASDE
-315 ASLKNASEQISQK
+315 ASLQNASEQISQK
-328 LKPEIV
+328 LKTEIV

-352 CSVSV
+352 CSVNV

-363 GTTITWSNL
+363 GTTIRWSNL
-372 AELSSGITVSYKVKV
+372 TGLSSGITVSYKVKV
-387 INSDFGSKKLNGDA
+387 INSDFGVKELNGDA
-401 AFNCIY
+401 VFNCIY
-407 KGERKTFPFPM
+407 KGERKTFSFPM

-429 FVNENNNP
+429 VVDENNNP

-449 LTSSGVEFRNIKEIP
+449 LTSSGVKFRNIKEIP

-469 MDGKTYYLKSVADP
+469 MDGKTYYLKSVTDP

-528 ANGGAWDWSFSKD
+528 ANGGTWDWSFSKD
-541 GYNLNATSGA
+541 GYILNATGGA
-551 DKLTKENASGEE
+551 DKLTKENARGEE
-563 TLEILSGNDL
+563 TLEILNGKEL
-573 PTRADYDFDGWYLD
+573 PTRENYDFDGWYLD
-587 GQKLTSEM
+587 DQKLTSEM

-603 GTEVVVEAHWTEK
+603 KTEVVVKAHWKDK

-627 EIVPAVIVECLN
+627 EIVSAVIVECRN
-639 AFNSGHEAKQY
+639 ASNSGHKAKQY
-650 DLNIPNSYEIG
+650 ALNIPNSYEIG
-661 EVRSVNGKY
+661 DVRSVNGKY

-711 KTWEA
+711 KKWEA

-721 IPTIKVNCA
+721 IPTIQVNCA

-796 QYNADVHYDHA
+796 QYNADV
-807 VTVENITYD
+807 
-816 LTWDADTEKWKAPA
+816 
-830 LTEIPTIK
+830 
-838 VNCAGDKPEKPVD
+838 
-851 TEIVPAVIVECLNA
+851 
-865 SNSGHEAKQYDLNI
+865 
-879 PNSYEIG
+879 
-886 EVRSVNGK
+886 
-894 YVSKVKVIGAYYAM
+894 
-908 QYNAD
+908 
-913 VDYDHAVTVEDITY
+913 DYDHAVTVEDITY

-942 LTSIPTI
+942 LTKIPTI

-971 EELIERVVLVH
+971 EDLIEGVVLVH

-991 DEEYTLMEDGYE
+991 DEDYTLMEDGYE

-1012 ILTVKAAPYVNEY
+1012 ILTVKVAPYVSKY

-1071 EKPALPEYDDLKKLF
+1071 EKPALPKYDDLKKLF

-1097 EQHTPQSFGLM
+1097 EQHAPQSFGLM

-1134 KAYADG
+1134 KAYGDG

-1147 DAATVKLFCDED
+1147 DAATVKLFYDEED
-1159 GKWYSENHEIM
+1159 GKWYSENQEIV
-1170 INFKAKCEKTSET
+1170 INFKAKCEKTPET

-1244 YVVGKDR
+1244 YVVEKDG
-1251 TTFTITYRWRSSG
+1251 TTFTITYKWRSSG

>member
-1 MKKRGI
+1 MKKRGM

-25 PGVSLADVET
+25 PGVSLADATTDNSGISYTLEGVET
-35 SHSKA
+35 TDSAKTA
-40 LGINNPGP
+40 I
-48 NKFMLDGNDYTTGT
+48 T
-62 PDIELNKTATYN
+62 LNKEAKPAGDGKYDITLTVDATKAK
-74 SEDGTYTIQLNAKT
+74 DQIQVKPTEVAFVL
-88 SDKLTKKKTHV
+88 
-99 VFLVDAS
+99 DAS
-106 GSMNFC
+106 GSMAWCTDETHDHLF
-112 EENATEMAIPD
+112 A
-123 WLVLDKTKHIHY
+123 L
-135 YWDGI
+135 
-140 LTGGYKSGCTKKD
+140 GGYSCGYNEDLYVSRWTTAIDAIDNMSTELKAAGVDCSYIRFSNKVKASNDISLYNGFPNGGTNLSSGIKKGIEVL
-153 ANSSVKSRVTIAT
+153 N
-166 EAIAKMTENLG
+166 G
-177 TENVTYDYTWFNDN
+177 
-191 TGSMDNVSD
+191 
-200 LQTKL
+200 
-205 SAKDGTYLKEGV
+205 KDKNKV
-217 EYALTKFNNDEDN
+217 
-230 ENQIL
+230 L
-235 VILADGKSDSSKKI
+235 VVLADGGSTDGYMDSKKDKKS
-249 LICNKNHHHYK
+249 LDDFKK
-260 TCYKTVDNYYPK
+260 
-272 EEIENSK
+272 
-279 FAKNNGKVYTIGFAF
+279 NGKVYTVSFAWNNTDDLIGTW
-294 NSPDFDNLSNG
+294 FDHESKFKKLASDSCNLNAKNAEDLKKVFETISKDITSGINDPLGENITMTSGTLTASDGSASYDENTNTIKWNSNG
-305 EGYHFNASDE
+305 TMKDKLTLTYTVELTEE
-315 ASLKNASEQISQK
+315 AKK
-328 LKPEIV
+328 
-334 DNIGSN
+334 
-340 VEYVSGS
+340 
-347 VSSDN
+347 
-352 CSVSV
+352 
-357 TNDETT
+357 
-363 GTTITWSNL
+363 
-372 AELSSGITVSYKVKV
+372 KVGK
-387 INSDFGSKKLNGDA
+387 IDLNGNA
-401 AFNCIY
+401 EFNYSYTKDGNKVDKHI
-407 KGERKTFPFPM
+407 KFPK
-418 PSVEGAKLTVN
+418 PSITGATLTVN
-429 FVNENNNP
+429 YVDENGTSVQDP
-437 IEMEGNWIDWIG
+437 VTEWVGFIG
-449 LTSSGVEFRNIKEIP
+449 EKAFETTIPQTGAELTIGTESYRVTGVESDDFAM
-464 NTFTS
+464 TS
-469 MDGKTYYLKSVADP
+469 LMVHPLKATEGKA
-483 SQITNYSETTNT
+483 YS
-495 YAISSPTE
+495 
-503 AKEYVVTVT
+503 VTVCLT
-512 VTENIP
+512 KIETQPTIYKVT
-518 QPETYTVIYD
+518 YD

-563 TLEILSGNDL
+563 TLELLNGNEL
-573 PTRADYDFDGWYLD
+573 PTRENYDFDGWYLD

-603 GTEVVVEAHWTEK
+603 RTEVVVEAHWTEK
-616 KPEVPSKPKDT
+616 KPEVP
-627 EIVPAVIVECLN
+627 
-639 AFNSGHEAKQY
+639 
-650 DLNIPNSYEIG
+650 
-661 EVRSVNGKY
+661 R
-670 VSTVKVFGVY
+670 
-680 YAEKYNTDVDY
+680 
-691 DHVLTTVGDITYD
+691 
-704 LTWNADT
+704 
-711 KTWEA
+711 
-716 PALTS
+716 
-721 IPTIKVNCA
+721 
-730 GDKPEKPVDTEI
+730 KPVDTEI

-758 EAKQYD
+758 EAKQYYV
-764 LNIPNSYEIGEV
+764 NIPNSYEIGEV
-776 RSVNGKYV
+776 RLNGEKYV

-789 ISAYYAM
+789 FGVYYAEK
-796 QYNADVHYDHA
+796 YNADVVYDH
-807 VTVENITYD
+807 VLTTVD
-816 LTWDADTEKWKAPA
+816 
-830 LTEIPTIK
+830 
-838 VNCAGDKPEKPVD
+838 
-851 TEIVPAVIVECLNA
+851 
-865 SNSGHEAKQYDLNI
+865 
-879 PNSYEIG
+879 
-886 EVRSVNGK
+886 
-894 YVSKVKVIGAYYAM
+894 
-908 QYNAD
+908 
-913 VDYDHAVTVEDITY
+913 DITY
-927 DLTWNPVTKKWEAPA
+927 DLTWNADTKTWEAPA
-942 LTSIPTI
+942 LTRIPTI

-971 EELIERVVLVH
+971 EDLIEGVVLVH
-982 TGSNAAAHP
+982 TGSNAASHP

-1012 ILTVKAAPYVNEY
+1012 ILTVKAAPYVSKY
-1025 IAAHGNHDVK
+1025 IADHGNHDVK
-1035 GAASAKLILAR
+1035 GAALAKLILAR

-1071 EKPALPEYDDLKKLF
+1071 EKPALPKYDDLKKLF

-1097 EQHTPQSFGLM
+1097 EQHAPQSFGLM

-1134 KAYADG
+1134 KAYGDG

-1147 DAATVKLFCDED
+1147 DAATVKLFCNED
-1159 GKWYSENHEIM
+1159 GKWYSENQEIV

-1205 TELTKTF
+1205 TELTKIF

-1244 YVVGKDR
+1244 YVVGKDG

>member
-1 MKKRGI
+1 MKKRGM

-25 PGVSLADVET
+25 PGVSLADAT
-35 SHSKA
+35 TDNS
-40 LGINNPGP
+40 GISYT
-48 NKFMLDGNDYTTGT
+48 LDGVKTTDSAKT
-62 PDIELNKTATYN
+62 AITLNKEAKPAGDGKYDITLTVDATKAK
-74 SEDGTYTIQLNAKT
+74 DQIQVKPTEVAFVL
-88 SDKLTKKKTHV
+88 
-99 VFLVDAS
+99 DAS
-106 GSMNFC
+106 GSMAWCTDETHDHRSASGGKSCRYNHDLYVSRWTT
-112 EENATEMAIPD
+112 AVDAIDNMSKELKAAGVNCSYIRFSDKAEDVKDASKYNTRSPKGGTN
-123 WLVLDKTKHIHY
+123 LSAGIKKGIEVLN
-135 YWDGI
+135 
-140 LTGGYKSGCTKKD
+140 KKD
-153 ANSSVKSRVTIAT
+153 ENSNK
-166 EAIAKMTENLG
+166 
-177 TENVTYDYTWFNDN
+177 
-191 TGSMDNVSD
+191 
-200 LQTKL
+200 
-205 SAKDGTYLKEGV
+205 
-217 EYALTKFNNDEDN
+217 
-230 ENQIL
+230 IL
-235 VILADGKSDSSKKI
+235 VILADGGSDDGYME
-249 LICNKNHHHYK
+249 HHGEW
-260 TCYKTVDNYYPK
+260 TGWFDNYYDDEQKIFSDFK
-272 EEIENSK
+272 E
-279 FAKNNGKVYTIGFAF
+279 NGKVYTVSFAWNKTDDLIGTWLDHESKFKKLA
-294 NSPDFDNLSNG
+294 SDSCNLNAKNAEELKQVFETISKNITSGINDPLGENITMTSGTLKASNG
-305 EGYHFNASDE
+305 SASYDE
-315 ASLKNASEQISQK
+315 NTNTIKWNSNGTMKDK
-328 LKPEIV
+328 LTLTYT
-334 DNIGSN
+334 
-340 VEYVSGS
+340 VEL
-347 VSSDN
+347 
-352 CSVSV
+352 
-357 TNDETT
+357 TEE
-363 GTTITWSNL
+363 
-372 AELSSGITVSYKVKV
+372 AKKKVGK
-387 INSDFGSKKLNGDA
+387 IDLNGNA
-401 AFNCIY
+401 EFNYSYTKDGNKVDKQI
-407 KGERKTFPFPM
+407 KFPKPFIT
-418 PSVEGAKLTVN
+418 GATLTVN
-429 FVNENNNP
+429 YVNEN
-437 IEMEGNWIDWIG
+437 G
-449 LTSSGVEFRNIKEIP
+449 TSVQDPVTEWVG
-464 NTFTS
+464 FT
-469 MDGKTYYLKSVADP
+469 GEKAF
-483 SQITNYSETTNT
+483 ETTIPQT
-495 YAISSPTE
+495 GAELTIGTE
-503 AKEYVVTVT
+503 SYRVTGVTSTDFVMTELMVPPLKATEGKVYSVTVHLKKIET
-512 VTENIP
+512 QPTIYKVT
-518 QPETYTVIYD
+518 YD
-528 ANGGAWDWSFSKD
+528 AKGGAWDWSFSKD

-551 DKLTKENASGEE
+551 NKLTKENARGEE
-563 TLEILSGNDL
+563 TLEILNGNEL
-573 PTRADYDFDGWYLD
+573 PTRANYDFDGWYLD
-587 GQKLTSEM
+587 DQKLTSEM

-603 GTEVVVEAHWTEK
+603 RTEVVVEAHWTKK

-627 EIVPAVIVECLN
+627 EIVPTVIVECRN
-639 AFNSGHEAKQY
+639 ASNSGHEPKQY

-661 EVRSVNGKY
+661 DVRSVNGKY

-784 STVTV
+784 STVKV

-796 QYNADVHYDHA
+796 QYNADVDYDHA
-807 VTVENITYD
+807 VTVEDITYN
-816 LTWDADTEKWKAPA
+816 LTWNPVTKTWEAPA
-830 LTEIPTIK
+830 LTEIPTIQ

-913 VDYDHAVTVEDITY
+913 VDYDHVVTVEDITY

-942 LTSIPTI
+942 LTRIPTI

-971 EELIERVVLVH
+971 EDLIEGVVLVH

-991 DEEYTLMEDGYE
+991 DEKYALMEDGYE
-1003 ISWYGTTKA
+1003 VSWYGTTKA
-1012 ILTVKAAPYVNEY
+1012 ILTVKAAPYVSKY
-1025 IAAHGNHDVK
+1025 IADHGNHDVK
-1035 GAASAKLILAR
+1035 GAALAKLILAR
-1046 TDGGWDIEEGTTPIR
+1046 TDSGWVVEEGTTPIR

-1071 EKPALPEYDDLKKLF
+1071 EKPALPKYDDLKNLF

-1097 EQHTPQSFGLM
+1097 EQHAPQSFGLM

-1134 KAYADG
+1134 KAYGDG

-1147 DAATVKLFCDED
+1147 DAATVKLIYDED
-1159 GKWYSENHEIM
+1159 GKWYSENQDIV
-1170 INFKAKCEKTSET
+1170 INFKAKCEKTPET

-1244 YVVGKDR
+1244 YVVEKDG
-1251 TTFTITYRWRSSG
+1251 TTFTITYKWRSSG

-1429 YYFNTASDKGTLGAM
+1429 YYFNTASDKGTLGAI

>member
-25 PGVSLADVET
+25 PGVSLADATTDNSGISYTLDGVET
-35 SHSKA
+35 TDSA
-40 LGINNPGP
+40 QTAI
-48 NKFMLDGNDYTTGT
+48 T
-62 PDIELNKTATYN
+62 LNKEAKPAGDGKYDITLTVDATKAK
-74 SEDGTYTIQLNAKT
+74 DQIQVKPTEVAFVL
-88 SDKLTKKKTHV
+88 
-99 VFLVDAS
+99 DAS
-106 GSMNFC
+106 GSMAWCTDETHNHKRSVSGKKC
-112 EENATEMAIPD
+112 GKVDETNPSRWNVAIDTIESMSTELENAGVTCHYIYFQGDEGAYQVDKAADYKTQVVPAGGTPISAGVKKGIE
-123 WLVLDKTKHIHY
+123 VLN
-135 YWDGI
+135 
-140 LTGGYKSGCTKKD
+140 
-153 ANSSVKSRVTIAT
+153 AAP
-166 EAIAKMTENLG
+166 EG
-177 TENVTYDYTWFNDN
+177 TN
-191 TGSMDNVSD
+191 
-200 LQTKL
+200 
-205 SAKDGTYLKEGV
+205 
-217 EYALTKFNNDEDN
+217 
-230 ENQIL
+230 
-235 VILADGKSDSSKKI
+235 KI
-249 LICNKNHHHYK
+249 LIIIADGGSTDTYMEHEGEYKLWPWIRYDNEKQILKDFKATGKSYTVSFALNKTDK
-260 TCYKTVDNYYPK
+260 GTSMD
-272 EEIENSK
+272 ENK
-279 FAKNNGKVYTIGFAF
+279 FKALANAGNLNAKNAEDLKKVFETISKDITSGI
-294 NSPDFDNLSNG
+294 NDPLG
-305 EGYHFNASDE
+305 ENITMTSGTLNASDGSASYDENTNTIKWNSNGTMKDKLTLTYTVELTDE
-315 ASLKNASEQISQK
+315 AKK
-328 LKPEIV
+328 
-334 DNIGSN
+334 
-340 VEYVSGS
+340 
-347 VSSDN
+347 
-352 CSVSV
+352 
-357 TNDETT
+357 
-363 GTTITWSNL
+363 
-372 AELSSGITVSYKVKV
+372 KVGK
-387 INSDFGSKKLNGDA
+387 IDLNGNA
-401 AFNCIY
+401 EFNYSYTKDGNKVDKQI
-407 KGERKTFPFPM
+407 KFPK
-418 PSVEGAKLTVN
+418 PSITGATLTVN
-429 FVNENNNP
+429 YVDEK
-437 IEMEGNWIDWIG
+437 GNSVQEPVTEWVGFTGQKAFETTIPQINDEIAIG
-449 LTSSGVEFRNIKEIP
+449 TESYRVTGVESDDFAM
-464 NTFTS
+464 TS
-469 MDGKTYYLKSVADP
+469 LMVHPLMATEGKA
-483 SQITNYSETTNT
+483 YS
-495 YAISSPTE
+495 
-503 AKEYVVTVT
+503 VTVRLT
-512 VTENIP
+512 KVETQPTIYKVT
-518 QPETYTVIYD
+518 YD

-541 GYNLNATSGA
+541 GYNLNATGGA
-551 DKLTKENASGEE
+551 DKLTKDNARGEE
-563 TLEILSGNDL
+563 TLELLSGNEL
-573 PTRADYDFDGWYLD
+573 PTRENYDFDGWYLD
-587 GQKLTSEM
+587 GQKLTAGT
-595 TVAAAAGT
+595 TVASAAGT
-603 GTEVVVEAHWTEK
+603 RTEVVVKAHWTEK
-616 KPEVPSKPKDT
+616 KPEVPRKPVDT

-639 AFNSGHEAKQY
+639 ASNSGHQAKQY
-650 DLNIPNSYEIG
+650 DVNDQDSYEIG
-661 EVRSVNGKY
+661 DVSFDGEKY
-670 VSTVKVFGVY
+670 VSTVTVIGAY
-680 YAEKYNTDVDY
+680 YAMKYNADVHY
-691 DHVLTTVGDITYD
+691 NHAVTVEDITYD
-704 LTWNADT
+704 LTWNPMT
-711 KTWEA
+711 KKWEA
-716 PALTS
+716 PALTE
-721 IPTIKVNCA
+721 IPTIQVNCA

-784 STVTV
+784 STVKV
-789 ISAYYAM
+789 IS
-796 QYNADVHYDHA
+796 
-807 VTVENITYD
+807 
-816 LTWDADTEKWKAPA
+816 
-830 LTEIPTIK
+830 
-838 VNCAGDKPEKPVD
+838 
-851 TEIVPAVIVECLNA
+851 
-865 SNSGHEAKQYDLNI
+865 
-879 PNSYEIG
+879 
-886 EVRSVNGK
+886 
-894 YVSKVKVIGAYYAM
+894 AYYAM

-942 LTSIPTI
+942 LTRIPTI

-959 PTDPELPGFKEL
+959 PTDPELPGFREL
-971 EELIERVVLVH
+971 EDLIEGVVLVH

-991 DEEYTLMEDGYE
+991 DEKYTLMEDGYE

-1012 ILTVKAAPYVNEY
+1012 ILTVKAAPYVSKY
-1025 IAAHGNHDVK
+1025 IADHGNHDVK

-1046 TDGGWDIEEGTTPIR
+1046 TDGGWGVEKGTTPIR

-1071 EKPALPEYDDLKKLF
+1071 EKPALPKYDDLKKLF

-1097 EQHTPQSFGLM
+1097 EQHAPQSFGLM

-1159 GKWYSENHEIM
+1159 GKWYSENQEIV
-1170 INFKAKCEKTSET
+1170 INFKAKCDKTPET

-1229 SSSYSDQTWDKFPVG
+1229 SSSYSDQTWDKFPIG
-1244 YVVGKDR
+1244 YVVGKDG
-1251 TTFTITYRWRSSG
+1251 TTFTITYKWRSSG

-1411 DNTRGRMYT
+1411 DNTRGHMYT

-1429 YYFNTASDKGTLGAM
+1429 YYFNTASDKGTLGVM

>member
-1 MKKRGI
+1 MKKRGM

-25 PGVSLADVET
+25 PGVSLADATTDNSGISYTLDGVET
-35 SHSKA
+35 TDSAKTA
-40 LGINNPGP
+40 I
-48 NKFMLDGNDYTTGT
+48 T
-62 PDIELNKTATYN
+62 LNKEAKPAGDGKYDITLTVDATKAK
-74 SEDGTYTIQLNAKT
+74 DQIQVKPTEVAFVL
-88 SDKLTKKKTHV
+88 
-99 VFLVDAS
+99 DAS
-106 GSMNFC
+106 GSMAWCTDETHDHRSASGGKSCRYNHDLYVSRWTT
-112 EENATEMAIPD
+112 AVDAIDNMSKELKAAGVNCSYIRFSDKAEDVKDASKYNTRSPKGGTN
-123 WLVLDKTKHIHY
+123 LSAGIKKGIEVLN
-135 YWDGI
+135 
-140 LTGGYKSGCTKKD
+140 KKD
-153 ANSSVKSRVTIAT
+153 ENSNK
-166 EAIAKMTENLG
+166 
-177 TENVTYDYTWFNDN
+177 
-191 TGSMDNVSD
+191 
-200 LQTKL
+200 
-205 SAKDGTYLKEGV
+205 
-217 EYALTKFNNDEDN
+217 
-230 ENQIL
+230 IL
-235 VILADGKSDSSKKI
+235 VILADGGSDDGYME
-249 LICNKNHHHYK
+249 HHGEW
-260 TCYKTVDNYYPK
+260 TGWFDNYYDDEQKIFSDFK
-272 EEIENSK
+272 E
-279 FAKNNGKVYTIGFAF
+279 NGKVYTVSFAWNKTDDLIGTWLDHESKFKKLA
-294 NSPDFDNLSNG
+294 SDSCNLNAKNAEELKQVFETISKDITSGINDPLGENITMTSGTLKASDGSASYDENTNTIKWNSNG
-305 EGYHFNASDE
+305 TMKDKLTLTYTVELTEE
-315 ASLKNASEQISQK
+315 AKK
-328 LKPEIV
+328 
-334 DNIGSN
+334 
-340 VEYVSGS
+340 
-347 VSSDN
+347 
-352 CSVSV
+352 
-357 TNDETT
+357 
-363 GTTITWSNL
+363 
-372 AELSSGITVSYKVKV
+372 KVGK
-387 INSDFGSKKLNGDA
+387 IDLNGNA
-401 AFNCIY
+401 EFNYSYTKDGNKVDKHI
-407 KGERKTFPFPM
+407 KFPK
-418 PSVEGAKLTVN
+418 PSITGATLTVN
-429 FVNENNNP
+429 YVDENGTSVQDP
-437 IEMEGNWIDWIG
+437 VTEWVGFIG
-449 LTSSGVEFRNIKEIP
+449 EKAFETTIPQTGAELTIGTESYRVTGVESDDFAM
-464 NTFTS
+464 TS
-469 MDGKTYYLKSVADP
+469 LMVHPLKATEGKA
-483 SQITNYSETTNT
+483 YS
-495 YAISSPTE
+495 
-503 AKEYVVTVT
+503 VTVRLKKIET
-512 VTENIP
+512 QPTIYKVT
-518 QPETYTVIYD
+518 YD

-541 GYNLNATSGA
+541 GYNLNATRGA
-551 DKLTKENASGEE
+551 DKLTKENANGEE

-573 PTRADYDFDGWYLD
+573 PTRADHDFDGWYLD
-587 GQKLTSEM
+587 GKKLTSGM

-603 GTEVVVEAHWTEK
+603 RTEVVVEAHWTEK

-627 EIVPAVIVECLN
+627 EIVLTVIVEC
-639 AFNSGHEAKQY
+639 
-650 DLNIPNSYEIG
+650 
-661 EVRSVNGKY
+661 R
-670 VSTVKVFGVY
+670 
-680 YAEKYNTDVDY
+680 
-691 DHVLTTVGDITYD
+691 
-704 LTWNADT
+704 
-711 KTWEA
+711 
-716 PALTS
+716 
-721 IPTIKVNCA
+721 
-730 GDKPEKPVDTEI
+730 
-742 VPAVIVEC
+742 
-750 LNASNSGH
+750 NASNSGH
-758 EAKQYD
+758 EARQYD

-796 QYNADVHYDHA
+796 QYNADVHYDH
-807 VTVENITYD
+807 VLTTV
-816 LTWDADTEKWKAPA
+816 
-830 LTEIPTIK
+830 
-838 VNCAGDKPEKPVD
+838 G
-851 TEIVPAVIVECLNA
+851 
-865 SNSGHEAKQYDLNI
+865 
-879 PNSYEIG
+879 
-886 EVRSVNGK
+886 
-894 YVSKVKVIGAYYAM
+894 
-908 QYNAD
+908 
-913 VDYDHAVTVEDITY
+913 DITY
-927 DLTWNPVTKKWEAPA
+927 DLTWNPVTKTWEAPA
-942 LTSIPTI
+942 LTRIPTI

-959 PTDPELPGFKEL
+959 PTDPELPGFREL
-971 EELIERVVLVH
+971 EDLIKGVVLVH

-991 DEEYTLMEDGYE
+991 DEDYTLMEDGYE

-1012 ILTVKAAPYVNEY
+1012 ILTVKAAPYVSKY
-1025 IAAHGNHDVK
+1025 IADYGNHDVK

-1046 TDGGWDIEEGTTPIR
+1046 TDGGWDVEEGTTPIR

-1066 TENNP
+1066 IENNP
-1071 EKPALPEYDDLKKLF
+1071 EKPALPKYDDLKDLF

-1097 EQHTPQSFGLM
+1097 EQHAPQSFGLM

-1147 DAATVKLFCDED
+1147 DAATVKLFYDEED
-1159 GKWYSENHEIM
+1159 GKWYSENQEIV
-1170 INFKAKCEKTSET
+1170 INFKAKCEKTPET

-1244 YVVGKDR
+1244 YVVEKDG
-1251 TTFTITYRWRSSG
+1251 TTFTITYKWRSSG

>member
-25 PGVSLADVET
+25 PGVSLADAT
-35 SHSKA
+35 TDNS
-40 LGINNPGP
+40 GISYT
-48 NKFMLDGNDYTTGT
+48 LDGDVTTDSAKT
-62 PDIELNKTATYN
+62 AITLNKEAKPAGDGKYDITLTVDATKAK
-74 SEDGTYTIQLNAKT
+74 DQIQVNPTEVAFVL
-88 SDKLTKKKTHV
+88 
-99 VFLVDAS
+99 DAS
-106 GSMNFC
+106 GSMAWCTN
-112 EENATEMAIPD
+112 ETHDHGLA
-123 WLVLDKTKHIHY
+123 W
-135 YWDGI
+135 
-140 LTGGYKSGCTKKD
+140 GGYSCHYNDDLYVSRWTTAIDAIDNISQELKAAGVNCSYIRFSDEAEDVKDASEYKSSSPNGGTHLSAGIKKGIEVLNKKD
-153 ANSSVKSRVTIAT
+153 
-166 EAIAKMTENLG
+166 EN
-177 TENVTYDYTWFNDN
+177 TN
-191 TGSMDNVSD
+191 
-200 LQTKL
+200 K
-205 SAKDGTYLKEGV
+205 
-217 EYALTKFNNDEDN
+217 
-230 ENQIL
+230 IL
-235 VILADGKSDSSKKI
+235 IILADGGSNDGYMEHHGEWTGWFGNYYDDEQKI
-249 LICNKNHHHYK
+249 LS
-260 TCYKTVDNYYPK
+260 DFK
-272 EEIENSK
+272 E
-279 FAKNNGKVYTIGFAF
+279 NGKVYTVSFALNKTDRGSMDENKF
-294 NSPDFDNLSNG
+294 KALANAGNLNAKNAEDLKKVFETISKDITSGINDPLG
-305 EGYHFNASDE
+305 ENITMTSGTLNASDGS
-315 ASLKNASEQISQK
+315 ASYDENTNTIKWNSNGTMKDK
-328 LKPEIV
+328 LTLTYT
-334 DNIGSN
+334 
-340 VEYVSGS
+340 VEL
-347 VSSDN
+347 
-352 CSVSV
+352 
-357 TNDETT
+357 TDE
-363 GTTITWSNL
+363 
-372 AELSSGITVSYKVKV
+372 VKKKVGK
-387 INSDFGSKKLNGDA
+387 IDLNGNA
-401 AFNCIY
+401 EFNYSYTKDGNKVDKQI
-407 KGERKTFPFPM
+407 KFPK
-418 PSVEGAKLTVN
+418 PSIIGATLTVN
-429 FVNENNNP
+429 YVDEN
-437 IEMEGNWIDWIG
+437 GNSVQDPVTEWVGFTDQKAFETTIPQINDEIAIG
-449 LTSSGVEFRNIKEIP
+449 TESYRVTGVESDDFAM
-464 NTFTS
+464 TS
-469 MDGKTYYLKSVADP
+469 LMVHPLMATEGKA
-483 SQITNYSETTNT
+483 YS
-495 YAISSPTE
+495 
-503 AKEYVVTVT
+503 VTVRLT
-512 VTENIP
+512 KVETQPTIYKVT
-518 QPETYTVIYD
+518 YD

-551 DKLTKENASGEE
+551 NKLTKEDARGEE
-563 TLEILSGNDL
+563 TLEILNGNEL
-573 PTRADYDFDGWYLD
+573 PTRENYDFDGWYLD
-587 GQKLTSEM
+587 DQKLNSEM
-595 TVAAAAGT
+595 TVANAAGT
-603 GTEVVVEAHWTEK
+603 RNEVVVEAHWKEK
-616 KPEVPSKPKDT
+616 KPEVP
-627 EIVPAVIVECLN
+627 
-639 AFNSGHEAKQY
+639 
-650 DLNIPNSYEIG
+650 
-661 EVRSVNGKY
+661 R
-670 VSTVKVFGVY
+670 
-680 YAEKYNTDVDY
+680 
-691 DHVLTTVGDITYD
+691 
-704 LTWNADT
+704 
-711 KTWEA
+711 
-716 PALTS
+716 
-721 IPTIKVNCA
+721 
-730 GDKPEKPVDTEI
+730 KPVDTEI

-750 LNASNSGH
+750 LNTSNSGH
-758 EAKQYD
+758 QAKQYD
-764 LNIPNSYEIGEV
+764 VNDQDSYEIGDVSFDGE
-776 RSVNGKYV
+776 KYV

-789 ISAYYAM
+789 IGAYYAM
-796 QYNADVHYDHA
+796 KYNADVHYDHA

-816 LTWDADTEKWKAPA
+816 LTW
-830 LTEIPTIK
+830 
-838 VNCAGDKPEKPVD
+838 
-851 TEIVPAVIVECLNA
+851 
-865 SNSGHEAKQYDLNI
+865 
-879 PNSYEIG
+879 
-886 EVRSVNGK
+886 
-894 YVSKVKVIGAYYAM
+894 
-908 QYNAD
+908 
-913 VDYDHAVTVEDITY
+913 
-927 DLTWNPVTKKWEAPA
+927 NPVTKKWEAPA
-942 LTSIPTI
+942 LTRIPTI

-959 PTDPELPGFKEL
+959 PTDQELPGFKEL
-971 EELIERVVLVH
+971 EKLIEGVVLVH

-1035 GAASAKLILAR
+1035 GAALAKLILAR
-1046 TDGGWDIEEGTTPIR
+1046 TDGGWDVEEGTTPIR

-1097 EQHTPQSFGLM
+1097 EQHAPQSFGLM

-1134 KAYADG
+1134 KAYGDG

-1147 DAATVKLFCDED
+1147 DAATVKLVYDEED
-1159 GKWYSENHEIM
+1159 GKWYSENQEIV
-1170 INFKAKCEKTSET
+1170 INFKAKCDKTPET

-1244 YVVGKDR
+1244 YVVEKDG
-1251 TTFTITYRWRSSG
+1251 TTFTITYKWRSSG

-1429 YYFNTASDKGTLGAM
+1429 YYFNTASDKGTLGAI

>member
-1 MKKRGI
+1 MKKRGM

-25 PGVSLADVET
+25 PGVSLADAT
-35 SHSKA
+35 TDNS
-40 LGINNPGP
+40 GISYT
-48 NKFMLDGNDYTTGT
+48 LDGEKTTDSAKT
-62 PDIELNKTATYN
+62 AITLNKVAKPAGDGKYDITLTVDATKAK
-74 SEDGTYTIQLNAKT
+74 DQIQVKPTEVAFVL
-88 SDKLTKKKTHV
+88 
-99 VFLVDAS
+99 DAS
-106 GSMNFC
+106 GSMAWC
-112 EENATEMAIPD
+112 TDENDKHYGAISGQSCGYNDDLYVSRWTTAVNAIKNMSKELKTAGVNCSYIRFSDKAEDVKDASKYNTHPPKGGTH
-123 WLVLDKTKHIHY
+123 LSAGIKKGIEVLN
-135 YWDGI
+135 
-140 LTGGYKSGCTKKD
+140 KKD
-153 ANSSVKSRVTIAT
+153 KNANK
-166 EAIAKMTENLG
+166 
-177 TENVTYDYTWFNDN
+177 
-191 TGSMDNVSD
+191 
-200 LQTKL
+200 
-205 SAKDGTYLKEGV
+205 
-217 EYALTKFNNDEDN
+217 
-230 ENQIL
+230 IL
-235 VILADGKSDSSKKI
+235 IILADGGSNDGYMEHHGELWFEDEKTILSDF
-249 LICNKNHHHYK
+249 
-260 TCYKTVDNYYPK
+260 K
-272 EEIENSK
+272 E
-279 FAKNNGKVYTIGFAF
+279 NGKVYTVSFAL
-294 NSPDFDNLSNG
+294 NKTDNGTWSLDENKFKALANAGNLNAKNAEDLKQVFETISKDITSGINDPLGKNIIMTNG
-305 EGYHFNASDE
+305 TLNASDGSASYDENTNTIKWNSNGTMKDKLTLTYTVELTDE
-315 ASLKNASEQISQK
+315 AKKTVGNIELNGNAEFNYSYTKDGNKVDKHIEFPKPSITGATLTVNYVDGNNNPVQDPVTEWVGFTGQK
-328 LKPEIV
+328 AFETTIPQ
-334 DNIGSN
+334 
-340 VEYVSGS
+340 
-347 VSSDN
+347 
-352 CSVSV
+352 
-357 TNDETT
+357 TNDEIAIGTESYRVTDVTSTDFATT
-363 GTTITWSNL
+363 SLMVHPLMATEGKAYSVTVHLTKVETQPTI
-372 AELSSGITVSYKVKV
+372 YKV
-387 INSDFGSKKLNGDA
+387 
-401 AFNCIY
+401 
-407 KGERKTFPFPM
+407 T
-418 PSVEGAKLTVN
+418 
-429 FVNENNNP
+429 
-437 IEMEGNWIDWIG
+437 
-449 LTSSGVEFRNIKEIP
+449 
-464 NTFTS
+464 
-469 MDGKTYYLKSVADP
+469 
-483 SQITNYSETTNT
+483 
-495 YAISSPTE
+495 
-503 AKEYVVTVT
+503 
-512 VTENIP
+512 
-518 QPETYTVIYD
+518 YD
-528 ANGGAWDWSFSKD
+528 AKGGAWDWSFSKD

-730 GDKPEKPVDTEI
+730 EDKPEKPVDTEI

-796 QYNADVHYDHA
+796 QYNADVHYNHA
-807 VTVENITYD
+807 VTVEDITYD
-816 LTWDADTEKWKAPA
+816 LTWNPVTKKWEAPA
-830 LTEIPTIK
+830 LTEIQTIQ

-851 TEIVPAVIVECLNA
+851 TEIVPAVIVECRNA
-865 SNSGHEAKQYDLNI
+865 SKSGHEAKQYDLNI

-894 YVSKVKVIGAYYAM
+894 YVSTVTVISAYYAM

-913 VDYDHAVTVEDITY
+913 VHYDHAVTVKNITY
-927 DLTWNPVTKKWEAPA
+927 DLTWNPMTKKWEAPA

-959 PTDPELPGFKEL
+959 PTDPELPGFSEL
-971 EELIERVVLVH
+971 EDLIEGVVLVH

-1244 YVVGKDR
+1244 YVVGKDG
-1251 TTFTITYRWRSSG
+1251 TTFTITYRWRSSS

-1296 GEFTEDNGRLPSN
+1296 GEFTEDKASS
-1309 EYLKIGDTIY
+1309 
-1319 GFYTYGFAIDFDR
+1319 A
-1332 PEYYTDAAIQAKGG
+1332 
-1346 YRDATGTWRLNGWW
+1346 LN
-1360 FCYDDGT
+1360 
-1367 FPHDEWVYLT
+1367 
-1377 WNGRSDWYYFDV
+1377 
-1389 DGWMEDGWLYRNNN
+1389 
-1403 WYYLHTQY
+1403 
-1411 DNTRGRMYT
+1411 
-1420 GWHEIDGKW
+1420 
-1429 YYFNTASDKGTLGAM
+1429 
-1444 LANTTTP
+1444 
-1451 DGYQVDAN
+1451 
-1459 GAWIR
+1459 

>member
-25 PGVSLADVET
+25 PGVSLADATTDNSGISYTLDGVET
-35 SHSKA
+35 TDSA
-40 LGINNPGP
+40 QTAI
-48 NKFMLDGNDYTTGT
+48 T
-62 PDIELNKTATYN
+62 LNKEAKPAGDGKYDITLTVDATKAK
-74 SEDGTYTIQLNAKT
+74 DQIQVKPTEVAFVL
-88 SDKLTKKKTHV
+88 
-99 VFLVDAS
+99 DAS
-106 GSMNFC
+106 GSMAWCTDETHNHKRSVSGKKC
-112 EENATEMAIPD
+112 GKVDETNPSRWNVAIDTIESMSTELENAGVTCHYIYFQGDEGAYQVDKAADYKTQVVPAGGTPISAGVKKGIE
-123 WLVLDKTKHIHY
+123 VLN
-135 YWDGI
+135 
-140 LTGGYKSGCTKKD
+140 
-153 ANSSVKSRVTIAT
+153 AAP
-166 EAIAKMTENLG
+166 EG
-177 TENVTYDYTWFNDN
+177 TN
-191 TGSMDNVSD
+191 
-200 LQTKL
+200 
-205 SAKDGTYLKEGV
+205 
-217 EYALTKFNNDEDN
+217 
-230 ENQIL
+230 
-235 VILADGKSDSSKKI
+235 KI
-249 LICNKNHHHYK
+249 LIIIADGGSTDTYMEHEGEYKLWPWIRYDNEKQILKDFKATGKSYTVSFALNKTDK
-260 TCYKTVDNYYPK
+260 GTSMD
-272 EEIENSK
+272 ENK
-279 FAKNNGKVYTIGFAF
+279 FKALANAGNLNAKNAEDLKKVFETISKDITSGI
-294 NSPDFDNLSNG
+294 NDPLG
-305 EGYHFNASDE
+305 ENITMTSGTLNASDGSASYDENTNTIKWNSNGTMKDKLTLTYTVELTDE
-315 ASLKNASEQISQK
+315 AKK
-328 LKPEIV
+328 
-334 DNIGSN
+334 
-340 VEYVSGS
+340 
-347 VSSDN
+347 
-352 CSVSV
+352 
-357 TNDETT
+357 
-363 GTTITWSNL
+363 
-372 AELSSGITVSYKVKV
+372 KVGK
-387 INSDFGSKKLNGDA
+387 IDLNGNA
-401 AFNCIY
+401 EFNYSYTKDGNKVDKQI
-407 KGERKTFPFPM
+407 KFPK
-418 PSVEGAKLTVN
+418 PSITGATLTVN
-429 FVNENNNP
+429 YVDEK
-437 IEMEGNWIDWIG
+437 GNSVQEPVTEWVGFTGQKAFETTIPQINDEIAIG
-449 LTSSGVEFRNIKEIP
+449 TESYRVTGVESDDFAM
-464 NTFTS
+464 TS
-469 MDGKTYYLKSVADP
+469 LMVHPLMATEGKA
-483 SQITNYSETTNT
+483 YS
-495 YAISSPTE
+495 
-503 AKEYVVTVT
+503 VTVRLT
-512 VTENIP
+512 KVETQPTIYKVT
-518 QPETYTVIYD
+518 YD

-541 GYNLNATSGA
+541 GYNLNATGGA
-551 DKLTKENASGEE
+551 DKLTKDNARGEE
-563 TLEILSGNDL
+563 TLELLSGNEL
-573 PTRADYDFDGWYLD
+573 PTRENYDFDGWYLD
-587 GQKLTSEM
+587 GQKLTAGT
-595 TVAAAAGT
+595 TVASAAGT
-603 GTEVVVEAHWTEK
+603 RTEVVVKAHWTEK
-616 KPEVPSKPKDT
+616 KPEVP
-627 EIVPAVIVECLN
+627 
-639 AFNSGHEAKQY
+639 
-650 DLNIPNSYEIG
+650 
-661 EVRSVNGKY
+661 R
-670 VSTVKVFGVY
+670 
-680 YAEKYNTDVDY
+680 
-691 DHVLTTVGDITYD
+691 
-704 LTWNADT
+704 
-711 KTWEA
+711 
-716 PALTS
+716 
-721 IPTIKVNCA
+721 
-730 GDKPEKPVDTEI
+730 KPVDTEI

-784 STVTV
+784 STVKV
-789 ISAYYAM
+789 IS
-796 QYNADVHYDHA
+796 
-807 VTVENITYD
+807 
-816 LTWDADTEKWKAPA
+816 
-830 LTEIPTIK
+830 
-838 VNCAGDKPEKPVD
+838 
-851 TEIVPAVIVECLNA
+851 
-865 SNSGHEAKQYDLNI
+865 
-879 PNSYEIG
+879 
-886 EVRSVNGK
+886 
-894 YVSKVKVIGAYYAM
+894 AYYAM

-942 LTSIPTI
+942 LTRIPTI

-959 PTDPELPGFKEL
+959 PTDPELPGFREL
-971 EELIERVVLVH
+971 EDLIEGVVLVH

-991 DEEYTLMEDGYE
+991 DEKYTLMEDGYE

-1012 ILTVKAAPYVNEY
+1012 ILTVKAAPYVSKY
-1025 IAAHGNHDVK
+1025 IADHGNHDVK

-1046 TDGGWDIEEGTTPIR
+1046 TDGGWGVEKGTTPIR

-1071 EKPALPEYDDLKKLF
+1071 EKPALPKYDDLKKLF

-1097 EQHTPQSFGLM
+1097 EQHAPQSFGLM

-1159 GKWYSENHEIM
+1159 GKWYSENQEIV
-1170 INFKAKCEKTSET
+1170 INFKAKCDKTPET

-1229 SSSYSDQTWDKFPVG
+1229 SSSYSDQTWDKFPIG
-1244 YVVGKDR
+1244 YVVGKDG
-1251 TTFTITYRWRSSG
+1251 TTFTITYKWRSSG

-1367 FPHDEWVYLT
+1367 FPHDEWVY
-1377 WNGRSDWYYFDV
+1377 
-1389 DGWMEDGWLYRNNN
+1389 RNNN

-1411 DNTRGRMYT
+1411 DNTRGHMYT

-1429 YYFNTASDKGTLGAM
+1429 YYFNTASDKGTLGVM

>member
-1 MKKRGI
+1 
-7 KKRVLAALMTA
+7 
-18 CMVVGSV
+18 MV
-25 PGVSLADVET
+25 
-35 SHSKA
+35 K
-40 LGINNPGP
+40 
-48 NKFMLDGNDYTTGT
+48 
-62 PDIELNKTATYN
+62 
-74 SEDGTYTIQLNAKT
+74 
-88 SDKLTKKKTHV
+88 
-99 VFLVDAS
+99 
-106 GSMNFC
+106 
-112 EENATEMAIPD
+112 
-123 WLVLDKTKHIHY
+123 
-135 YWDGI
+135 
-140 LTGGYKSGCTKKD
+140 
-153 ANSSVKSRVTIAT
+153 
-166 EAIAKMTENLG
+166 
-177 TENVTYDYTWFNDN
+177 
-191 TGSMDNVSD
+191 
-200 LQTKL
+200 
-205 SAKDGTYLKEGV
+205 
-217 EYALTKFNNDEDN
+217 
-230 ENQIL
+230 
-235 VILADGKSDSSKKI
+235 
-249 LICNKNHHHYK
+249 
-260 TCYKTVDNYYPK
+260 
-272 EEIENSK
+272 
-279 FAKNNGKVYTIGFAF
+279 
-294 NSPDFDNLSNG
+294 
-305 EGYHFNASDE
+305 
-315 ASLKNASEQISQK
+315 
-328 LKPEIV
+328 
-334 DNIGSN
+334 
-340 VEYVSGS
+340 
-347 VSSDN
+347 
-352 CSVSV
+352 
-357 TNDETT
+357 
-363 GTTITWSNL
+363 
-372 AELSSGITVSYKVKV
+372 
-387 INSDFGSKKLNGDA
+387 
-401 AFNCIY
+401 
-407 KGERKTFPFPM
+407 
-418 PSVEGAKLTVN
+418 
-429 FVNENNNP
+429 
-437 IEMEGNWIDWIG
+437 
-449 LTSSGVEFRNIKEIP
+449 
-464 NTFTS
+464 
-469 MDGKTYYLKSVADP
+469 
-483 SQITNYSETTNT
+483 
-495 YAISSPTE
+495 
-503 AKEYVVTVT
+503 
-512 VTENIP
+512 
-518 QPETYTVIYD
+518 
-528 ANGGAWDWSFSKD
+528 
-541 GYNLNATSGA
+541 
-551 DKLTKENASGEE
+551 
-563 TLEILSGNDL
+563 
-573 PTRADYDFDGWYLD
+573 
-587 GQKLTSEM
+587 
-595 TVAAAAGT
+595 
-603 GTEVVVEAHWTEK
+603 AHWTEK
-616 KPEVPSKPKDT
+616 KPEVPRKPVDT

-639 AFNSGHEAKQY
+639 ASNSGHQAKQY
-650 DLNIPNSYEIG
+650 DVNDQDSYEIG
-661 EVRSVNGKY
+661 DVSFDGEKY
-670 VSTVKVFGVY
+670 VSTVTVIGAY
-680 YAEKYNTDVDY
+680 YAMKYNADVHY
-691 DHVLTTVGDITYD
+691 NHAVTVEDITYD
-704 LTWNADT
+704 LTWNPMT
-711 KTWEA
+711 KKWEA
-716 PALTS
+716 PALTE
-721 IPTIKVNCA
+721 IPTIQVNCA

-830 LTEIPTIK
+830 LTEIQTIQ

-894 YVSKVKVIGAYYAM
+894 YVSTVKVISAYYAM

-942 LTSIPTI
+942 LTRIPTI

-959 PTDPELPGFKEL
+959 PTDPELPGFREL
-971 EELIERVVLVH
+971 EDLIEGVVLVH

-991 DEEYTLMEDGYE
+991 DEKYTLMEDGYE

-1012 ILTVKAAPYVNEY
+1012 ILTVKAAPYVSKY
-1025 IAAHGNHDVK
+1025 IADHGNHDVK

-1046 TDGGWDIEEGTTPIR
+1046 TDGGWGVEKGTTPIR

-1071 EKPALPEYDDLKKLF
+1071 EKPALPKYDDLKKLF

-1097 EQHTPQSFGLM
+1097 EQHAPQSFGLM

-1159 GKWYSENHEIM
+1159 GKWYSENQEIV
-1170 INFKAKCEKTSET
+1170 INFKAKCDKTPET

-1229 SSSYSDQTWDKFPVG
+1229 SSSYSDQTWDKFPIG
-1244 YVVGKDR
+1244 YVVGKDG
-1251 TTFTITYRWRSSG
+1251 TTFTITYKWRSSG

-1411 DNTRGRMYT
+1411 DNTRGHMYT

-1429 YYFNTASDKGTLGAM
+1429 YYFNTASDKGTLGVM

>member
-1 MKKRGI
+1 MKKRGM

-25 PGVSLADVET
+25 PGVSLADATTDNSGISYTLDGVET
-35 SHSKA
+35 TDSA
-40 LGINNPGP
+40 QTAI
-48 NKFMLDGNDYTTGT
+48 T
-62 PDIELNKTATYN
+62 LNKEAKPAGDGKYDITLTVDATKAK
-74 SEDGTYTIQLNAKT
+74 DQIQVKPTEVAFVL
-88 SDKLTKKKTHV
+88 
-99 VFLVDAS
+99 DAS
-106 GSMNFC
+106 GSMAWCTDETHNHKRSVSGKKC
-112 EENATEMAIPD
+112 GKVDETNPSRWNVAIDTIESMSTELENAGVTCHYIYFQGDEGAYQVDKAADYKTQVVPAGGTPISAGVKKGIE
-123 WLVLDKTKHIHY
+123 VLN
-135 YWDGI
+135 
-140 LTGGYKSGCTKKD
+140 
-153 ANSSVKSRVTIAT
+153 AAP
-166 EAIAKMTENLG
+166 EG
-177 TENVTYDYTWFNDN
+177 TN
-191 TGSMDNVSD
+191 
-200 LQTKL
+200 
-205 SAKDGTYLKEGV
+205 
-217 EYALTKFNNDEDN
+217 
-230 ENQIL
+230 
-235 VILADGKSDSSKKI
+235 KI
-249 LICNKNHHHYK
+249 LIIIADGGSTDTYMEHEGEYKLWPWIRYDNEKQILKDFKATGKSYTVSFALNKTDK
-260 TCYKTVDNYYPK
+260 GTSMD
-272 EEIENSK
+272 ENK
-279 FAKNNGKVYTIGFAF
+279 FKALANAGNLNAKNAEDLKKVFETISKDITSGI
-294 NSPDFDNLSNG
+294 NDPLG
-305 EGYHFNASDE
+305 ENITMTSGTLNASDGSASYDENTNTIKWNSNGTMKDKLTLTYTVELTDE
-315 ASLKNASEQISQK
+315 AKK
-328 LKPEIV
+328 
-334 DNIGSN
+334 
-340 VEYVSGS
+340 
-347 VSSDN
+347 
-352 CSVSV
+352 
-357 TNDETT
+357 
-363 GTTITWSNL
+363 
-372 AELSSGITVSYKVKV
+372 KVGK
-387 INSDFGSKKLNGDA
+387 IDLNGNA
-401 AFNCIY
+401 EFNYSYTKDGNKVDKQI
-407 KGERKTFPFPM
+407 KFPK
-418 PSVEGAKLTVN
+418 PSITGATLTVN
-429 FVNENNNP
+429 YVDEK
-437 IEMEGNWIDWIG
+437 GNSVLEPVTEWVGFTGQKAFETTIPQINDEIAIG
-449 LTSSGVEFRNIKEIP
+449 TESYRVTGVESDDFAM
-464 NTFTS
+464 TS
-469 MDGKTYYLKSVADP
+469 LMVHPLMATEGKA
-483 SQITNYSETTNT
+483 YS
-495 YAISSPTE
+495 
-503 AKEYVVTVT
+503 VTVRLT
-512 VTENIP
+512 KVETQPTIYKVT
-518 QPETYTVIYD
+518 YD

-541 GYNLNATSGA
+541 GYNLNATGGA
-551 DKLTKENASGEE
+551 DKLTKDNARGEE
-563 TLEILSGNDL
+563 TLELLSGNEL
-573 PTRADYDFDGWYLD
+573 PTRENYDFDGWYLD
-587 GQKLTSEM
+587 GQKLTAGT
-595 TVAAAAGT
+595 TVASAAGT
-603 GTEVVVEAHWTEK
+603 RTEVVVKAHWTEK
-616 KPEVPSKPKDT
+616 KPEVPRKPVDT

-639 AFNSGHEAKQY
+639 ASNSGHQAKQY
-650 DLNIPNSYEIG
+650 DVNDQDSYEIG
-661 EVRSVNGKY
+661 DVSFDGEKY
-670 VSTVKVFGVY
+670 VSTVTVIGAY
-680 YAEKYNTDVDY
+680 YAMKYNADVHY
-691 DHVLTTVGDITYD
+691 NHAVTVEDITYD
-704 LTWNADT
+704 LTWNPMT
-711 KTWEA
+711 KKWEA
-716 PALTS
+716 PALTE
-721 IPTIKVNCA
+721 IPTIQVNCA

-784 STVTV
+784 STVKV
-789 ISAYYAM
+789 IS
-796 QYNADVHYDHA
+796 
-807 VTVENITYD
+807 
-816 LTWDADTEKWKAPA
+816 
-830 LTEIPTIK
+830 
-838 VNCAGDKPEKPVD
+838 
-851 TEIVPAVIVECLNA
+851 
-865 SNSGHEAKQYDLNI
+865 
-879 PNSYEIG
+879 
-886 EVRSVNGK
+886 
-894 YVSKVKVIGAYYAM
+894 AYYAM

-942 LTSIPTI
+942 LTRIPTI

-959 PTDPELPGFKEL
+959 PTDPELPGFREL
-971 EELIERVVLVH
+971 EDLIEGVVLVH

-991 DEEYTLMEDGYE
+991 DEKYTLMEDGYE

-1012 ILTVKAAPYVNEY
+1012 ILTVKAAPYVSKY
-1025 IAAHGNHDVK
+1025 IADHGNHDVK

-1046 TDGGWDIEEGTTPIR
+1046 TDGGWGVEKGTTPIR

-1071 EKPALPEYDDLKKLF
+1071 EKPALPKYDDLKKLF

-1097 EQHTPQSFGLM
+1097 EQHAPQSFGLM

-1159 GKWYSENHEIM
+1159 GKWYSENQEIV
-1170 INFKAKCEKTSET
+1170 INFKAKCDKTPET

-1229 SSSYSDQTWDKFPVG
+1229 SSSYSDQTWDKFPIG
-1244 YVVGKDR
+1244 YVVGKDG
-1251 TTFTITYRWRSSG
+1251 TTFTITYKWRSSG

-1411 DNTRGRMYT
+1411 DNTRGHMYT

-1429 YYFNTASDKGTLGAM
+1429 YYFNTASDKGTLGVM

>member
-1 MKKRGI
+1 MKKRGM

-25 PGVSLADVET
+25 PGVSLADAT
-35 SHSKA
+35 TDNS
-40 LGINNPGP
+40 GISYT
-48 NKFMLDGNDYTTGT
+48 LDGVKTTDSAKT
-62 PDIELNKTATYN
+62 AITLNKEAKPAGDGKYDITLTVDATKAK
-74 SEDGTYTIQLNAKT
+74 DQIQVKPTEVAFVL
-88 SDKLTKKKTHV
+88 
-99 VFLVDAS
+99 DAS
-106 GSMNFC
+106 GSMAWCTDETHDHLF
-112 EENATEMAIPD
+112 A
-123 WLVLDKTKHIHY
+123 L
-135 YWDGI
+135 
-140 LTGGYKSGCTKKD
+140 GGYSCGYNEDLYVSRWTTAIDAIDNMSTELKAAGVDCSYIRFSNKVKASNDISLYNGSPNGGTNLSSGIKKGIEVL
-153 ANSSVKSRVTIAT
+153 N
-166 EAIAKMTENLG
+166 G
-177 TENVTYDYTWFNDN
+177 
-191 TGSMDNVSD
+191 
-200 LQTKL
+200 
-205 SAKDGTYLKEGV
+205 KDKNKV
-217 EYALTKFNNDEDN
+217 
-230 ENQIL
+230 L
-235 VILADGKSDSSKKI
+235 VVLADGGSTDGYMDSKKDKKS
-249 LICNKNHHHYK
+249 LDDFKK
-260 TCYKTVDNYYPK
+260 
-272 EEIENSK
+272 
-279 FAKNNGKVYTIGFAF
+279 NGKVYTVSFAWNKTDDLIGTW
-294 NSPDFDNLSNG
+294 FDHESKFKKLASESCNLNAKNAEDLKKVFETISKDITSGINDPLG
-305 EGYHFNASDE
+305 ENITMVSGTLNASDGSASYDENTNTIKWNSNGTMKDKLTLTYTVELTDE
-315 ASLKNASEQISQK
+315 AKK
-328 LKPEIV
+328 KV
-334 DNIGSN
+334 GNI
-340 VEYVSGS
+340 
-347 VSSDN
+347 D
-352 CSVSV
+352 
-357 TNDETT
+357 
-363 GTTITWSNL
+363 
-372 AELSSGITVSYKVKV
+372 
-387 INSDFGSKKLNGDA
+387 LNGKA
-401 AFNCIY
+401 EFNYSYTKDGNKVDKHI
-407 KGERKTFPFPM
+407 KFPK
-418 PSVEGAKLTVN
+418 PSITGATLTVN
-429 FVNENNNP
+429 YVDEN
-437 IEMEGNWIDWIG
+437 GNSVQDPVTEWVGFTGEKAFETTIPQTNDVLTIG
-449 LTSSGVEFRNIKEIP
+449 TESYRVTGVESDDFVMTELMVHP
-464 NTFTS
+464 LMATE
-469 MDGKTYYLKSVADP
+469 GKA
-483 SQITNYSETTNT
+483 YS
-495 YAISSPTE
+495 
-503 AKEYVVTVT
+503 VTVRLT
-512 VTENIP
+512 KVETQPTIYKVT
-518 QPETYTVIYD
+518 YD

-551 DKLTKENASGEE
+551 DKLTKDNARGED
-563 TLEILSGNDL
+563 TLELLSGNEL
-573 PTRADYDFDGWYLD
+573 PTRENYDFDGWYLD
-587 GQKLTSEM
+587 DQKLNSEM
-595 TVAAAAGT
+595 TVANAAGT
-603 GTEVVVEAHWTEK
+603 GTEVVVEAHWKER
-616 KPEVPSKPKDT
+616 KPEVP
-627 EIVPAVIVECLN
+627 
-639 AFNSGHEAKQY
+639 
-650 DLNIPNSYEIG
+650 
-661 EVRSVNGKY
+661 R
-670 VSTVKVFGVY
+670 
-680 YAEKYNTDVDY
+680 
-691 DHVLTTVGDITYD
+691 
-704 LTWNADT
+704 
-711 KTWEA
+711 
-716 PALTS
+716 
-721 IPTIKVNCA
+721 
-730 GDKPEKPVDTEI
+730 KPVETEI

-758 EAKQYD
+758 QARQYD
-764 LNIPNSYEIGEV
+764 VNDQDSYEIGEV

-816 LTWDADTEKWKAPA
+816 LTWDADTETWKAPA

-865 SNSGHEAKQYDLNI
+865 SKSGHQAKQYDLNI

-894 YVSKVKVIGAYYAM
+894 YVSTVKVISAYYAM

-927 DLTWNPVTKKWEAPA
+927 NLTWNPVTKTWEAPA
-942 LTSIPTI
+942 LTRIPTI

-971 EELIERVVLVH
+971 EDLIEGVVLVH
-982 TGSNAAAHP
+982 TGSNAASHP
-991 DEEYTLMEDGYE
+991 DEDYALMEDGYE

-1012 ILTVKAAPYVNEY
+1012 ILTVKAAPYVSKY

-1035 GAASAKLILAR
+1035 GAALAKLILAR

-1071 EKPALPEYDDLKKLF
+1071 EKPALPKYDDLKDLF

-1097 EQHTPQSFGLM
+1097 EQHAPQSFGLM
-1108 AGTYSVTRDKED
+1108 TGTYSVTRDKED

-1134 KAYADG
+1134 KVYADG

-1147 DAATVKLFCDED
+1147 DAATVKLFYDEED
-1159 GKWYSENHEIM
+1159 GKWYSENQEIV
-1170 INFKAKCEKTSET
+1170 INFKAKCEKT

-1244 YVVGKDR
+1244 YVVGKDG

>member
-1 MKKRGI
+1 MKKRGM

-25 PGVSLADVET
+25 PGVSLADAT
-35 SHSKA
+35 TDNS
-40 LGINNPGP
+40 GISYT
-48 NKFMLDGNDYTTGT
+48 LDGVKTTDSAKT
-62 PDIELNKTATYN
+62 AITLNKEAKPAGDGKYDITLTVDATKAK
-74 SEDGTYTIQLNAKT
+74 DQIQVKPTEVAFVL
-88 SDKLTKKKTHV
+88 
-99 VFLVDAS
+99 DAS
-106 GSMNFC
+106 GSMAWCTNETHNHKSASGGESCHYNDDLYVSRWTTAVNAIKNMSKELKAAGVNCSYIRFSDKA
-112 EENATEMAIPD
+112 EDVDDASKYNTHSPQGWTYLSAGIKKGIEVLNKKDENAN
-123 WLVLDKTKHIHY
+123 K
-135 YWDGI
+135 I
-140 LTGGYKSGCTKKD
+140 L
-153 ANSSVKSRVTIAT
+153 I
-166 EAIAKMTENLG
+166 
-177 TENVTYDYTWFNDN
+177 
-191 TGSMDNVSD
+191 
-200 LQTKL
+200 
-205 SAKDGTYLKEGV
+205 
-217 EYALTKFNNDEDN
+217 
-230 ENQIL
+230 
-235 VILADGKSDSSKKI
+235 ILADGGSNDGYMEHEGEFNLWNWTYYDNEKQILKDFKATGKSYTVSFA
-249 LICNKNHHHYK
+249 LNKTDK
-260 TCYKTVDNYYPK
+260 GTSMD
-272 EEIENSK
+272 ENK
-279 FAKNNGKVYTIGFAF
+279 FKALANAGNLNAKNAEDLKKVFETISKDITSGINDPLGENVKMISGTLNARDGSASYDE
-294 NSPDFDNLSNG
+294 NTNTIKWNSNG
-305 EGYHFNASDE
+305 TMKDKLTLTYTVELTDE
-315 ASLKNASEQISQK
+315 AKK
-328 LKPEIV
+328 KV
-334 DNIGSN
+334 GNI
-340 VEYVSGS
+340 
-347 VSSDN
+347 
-352 CSVSV
+352 
-357 TNDETT
+357 
-363 GTTITWSNL
+363 
-372 AELSSGITVSYKVKV
+372 
-387 INSDFGSKKLNGDA
+387 KLNGNA
-401 AFNCIY
+401 EFNYSYTKDGNKVDKHI
-407 KGERKTFPFPM
+407 KFPK
-418 PSVEGAKLTVN
+418 PSITGATLTVN
-429 FVNENNNP
+429 YVDENGTSVQDP
-437 IEMEGNWIDWIG
+437 VTEWVGFIG
-449 LTSSGVEFRNIKEIP
+449 EKAFETTIPQTGAELTIGTESYRVTGVESDDFAM
-464 NTFTS
+464 TS
-469 MDGKTYYLKSVADP
+469 LMVHPLKATEGKA
-483 SQITNYSETTNT
+483 YS
-495 YAISSPTE
+495 
-503 AKEYVVTVT
+503 VTVRLKKIET
-512 VTENIP
+512 QPTIYKVT
-518 QPETYTVIYD
+518 YD

-551 DKLTKENASGEE
+551 DKLTKENANGEE

-573 PTRADYDFDGWYLD
+573 PTRADHDFDGWYLD
-587 GQKLTSEM
+587 GKKLTSGM

-603 GTEVVVEAHWTEK
+603 RTEVVVEAHWTEK

-627 EIVPAVIVECLN
+627 EIVLTVIVEC
-639 AFNSGHEAKQY
+639 
-650 DLNIPNSYEIG
+650 
-661 EVRSVNGKY
+661 R
-670 VSTVKVFGVY
+670 
-680 YAEKYNTDVDY
+680 
-691 DHVLTTVGDITYD
+691 
-704 LTWNADT
+704 
-711 KTWEA
+711 
-716 PALTS
+716 
-721 IPTIKVNCA
+721 
-730 GDKPEKPVDTEI
+730 
-742 VPAVIVEC
+742 
-750 LNASNSGH
+750 NASNSGH
-758 EAKQYD
+758 EARQYD

-796 QYNADVHYDHA
+796 QYNADVHYDH
-807 VTVENITYD
+807 VLTTV
-816 LTWDADTEKWKAPA
+816 
-830 LTEIPTIK
+830 
-838 VNCAGDKPEKPVD
+838 G
-851 TEIVPAVIVECLNA
+851 
-865 SNSGHEAKQYDLNI
+865 
-879 PNSYEIG
+879 
-886 EVRSVNGK
+886 
-894 YVSKVKVIGAYYAM
+894 
-908 QYNAD
+908 
-913 VDYDHAVTVEDITY
+913 DITY
-927 DLTWNPVTKKWEAPA
+927 DLTWNPVTKTWEAPA
-942 LTSIPTI
+942 LTRIPTI

-959 PTDPELPGFKEL
+959 PTDPELPGFREL
-971 EELIERVVLVH
+971 EDLIKGVVLVH

-991 DEEYTLMEDGYE
+991 DEDYTLMEDGYE

-1012 ILTVKAAPYVNEY
+1012 ILTVKAAPYVSKY
-1025 IAAHGNHDVK
+1025 IADYGNHDVK

-1046 TDGGWDIEEGTTPIR
+1046 TDGGWDVEEGTTPIR

-1066 TENNP
+1066 IENNP
-1071 EKPALPEYDDLKKLF
+1071 EKPALPKYDDLKDLF

-1097 EQHTPQSFGLM
+1097 EQHAPQSFGLM

-1147 DAATVKLFCDED
+1147 DAATVKLFYDEED
-1159 GKWYSENHEIM
+1159 GKWYSENQEIV
-1170 INFKAKCEKTSET
+1170 INFKAKCEKTPET

-1244 YVVGKDR
+1244 YVVGKDG

>member
-25 PGVSLADVET
+25 PGVSLADATTDNSGISYTLDGVET
-35 SHSKA
+35 TDSA
-40 LGINNPGP
+40 QTAI
-48 NKFMLDGNDYTTGT
+48 T
-62 PDIELNKTATYN
+62 LNKEAKPAGDGKYDITLTVDATKAK
-74 SEDGTYTIQLNAKT
+74 DQIQVKPTEVAFVL
-88 SDKLTKKKTHV
+88 
-99 VFLVDAS
+99 DAS
-106 GSMNFC
+106 GSMAWCTDETHNHKRSVSGKKC
-112 EENATEMAIPD
+112 GKVDETNPSRWNVAIDTIESMSTELENAGVTCHYIYFQGDEGAYQVDKAADYKTQVVPAGGTPISAGVKKGIE
-123 WLVLDKTKHIHY
+123 VLN
-135 YWDGI
+135 
-140 LTGGYKSGCTKKD
+140 
-153 ANSSVKSRVTIAT
+153 AAP
-166 EAIAKMTENLG
+166 EG
-177 TENVTYDYTWFNDN
+177 TN
-191 TGSMDNVSD
+191 
-200 LQTKL
+200 
-205 SAKDGTYLKEGV
+205 
-217 EYALTKFNNDEDN
+217 
-230 ENQIL
+230 
-235 VILADGKSDSSKKI
+235 KI
-249 LICNKNHHHYK
+249 LIIIADGGSTDTYMEHEGEYKLWPWIRYDNEKQILKDFKATGKSYTVSFALNKTDK
-260 TCYKTVDNYYPK
+260 GTSMD
-272 EEIENSK
+272 ENK
-279 FAKNNGKVYTIGFAF
+279 FKALANAGNLNAKNAEDLKKVFETISKDITSGI
-294 NSPDFDNLSNG
+294 NDPLG
-305 EGYHFNASDE
+305 ENITMTSGTLNASDGSASYDENTNTIKWNSNGTMKDKLTLTYTVELTDE
-315 ASLKNASEQISQK
+315 AKK
-328 LKPEIV
+328 
-334 DNIGSN
+334 
-340 VEYVSGS
+340 
-347 VSSDN
+347 
-352 CSVSV
+352 
-357 TNDETT
+357 
-363 GTTITWSNL
+363 
-372 AELSSGITVSYKVKV
+372 KVGK
-387 INSDFGSKKLNGDA
+387 IDLNGNA
-401 AFNCIY
+401 EFNYSYTKDGNKVDKQI
-407 KGERKTFPFPM
+407 KFPK
-418 PSVEGAKLTVN
+418 PSITGATLTVN
-429 FVNENNNP
+429 YVDEK
-437 IEMEGNWIDWIG
+437 GNSVQEPVTEWVGFTGQKAFETTIPQINDEIAIG
-449 LTSSGVEFRNIKEIP
+449 TESYRVTGVESDDFAM
-464 NTFTS
+464 TS
-469 MDGKTYYLKSVADP
+469 LMVHPLMATEGKA
-483 SQITNYSETTNT
+483 YS
-495 YAISSPTE
+495 
-503 AKEYVVTVT
+503 VTVRLT
-512 VTENIP
+512 KVETQPTIYKVT
-518 QPETYTVIYD
+518 YD

-541 GYNLNATSGA
+541 GYNLNATGGA
-551 DKLTKENASGEE
+551 DKLTKDNARGEE
-563 TLEILSGNDL
+563 TLELLSGNEL
-573 PTRADYDFDGWYLD
+573 PTRENYDFDGWYLD
-587 GQKLTSEM
+587 GQKLTAGT
-595 TVAAAAGT
+595 TVASAAGT
-603 GTEVVVEAHWTEK
+603 RTEVVVKAHWTEK
-616 KPEVPSKPKDT
+616 KPEVPRKPVDT

-639 AFNSGHEAKQY
+639 ASNSGHQAKQY
-650 DLNIPNSYEIG
+650 DVNDQDSYEIG
-661 EVRSVNGKY
+661 DVSFDGEKY
-670 VSTVKVFGVY
+670 VSTVTVIGAY
-680 YAEKYNTDVDY
+680 YAMKYNADVHY
-691 DHVLTTVGDITYD
+691 NHAVTVEDITYD
-704 LTWNADT
+704 LTWNPMT
-711 KTWEA
+711 KKWEA
-716 PALTS
+716 PALTE
-721 IPTIKVNCA
+721 IPTIQVNCA

-796 QYNADVHYDHA
+796 QYNADV
-807 VTVENITYD
+807 
-816 LTWDADTEKWKAPA
+816 
-830 LTEIPTIK
+830 
-838 VNCAGDKPEKPVD
+838 
-851 TEIVPAVIVECLNA
+851 
-865 SNSGHEAKQYDLNI
+865 
-879 PNSYEIG
+879 
-886 EVRSVNGK
+886 
-894 YVSKVKVIGAYYAM
+894 
-908 QYNAD
+908 
-913 VDYDHAVTVEDITY
+913 DYDHAVTVEDITY

-942 LTSIPTI
+942 LTRIPTI

-959 PTDPELPGFKEL
+959 PTDPELPGFREL
-971 EELIERVVLVH
+971 EDLIEGVVLVH

-991 DEEYTLMEDGYE
+991 DEKYTLMEDGYE

-1012 ILTVKAAPYVNEY
+1012 ILTVKAAPYVSKY
-1025 IAAHGNHDVK
+1025 IADHGNHDVK

-1046 TDGGWDIEEGTTPIR
+1046 TDGGWGVEKDTTPIR

-1071 EKPALPEYDDLKKLF
+1071 EKPALPKYDDLKKLF

-1097 EQHTPQSFGLM
+1097 EQHAPQSFGLM

-1159 GKWYSENHEIM
+1159 GKWYSENQEIV
-1170 INFKAKCEKTSET
+1170 INFKAKCDKTPET

-1244 YVVGKDR
+1244 YVVGKDG
-1251 TTFTITYRWRSSG
+1251 TTFTITYRWRSSS

-1278 RGKATN
+1278 RGKAIN

-1411 DNTRGRMYT
+1411 DNTRGHMYT

>member
-1 MKKRGI
+1 MKKRVM

-18 CMVVGSV
+18 CMVVGAV
-25 PGVSLADVET
+25 PGVSLADATTDNSGISYTLDGVET
-35 SHSKA
+35 TDSA
-40 LGINNPGP
+40 QTAI
-48 NKFMLDGNDYTTGT
+48 T
-62 PDIELNKTATYN
+62 LNKEAKPAGDGKYDITLTVDATKAK
-74 SEDGTYTIQLNAKT
+74 DQIQVKPTEVAFVL
-88 SDKLTKKKTHV
+88 
-99 VFLVDAS
+99 DAS
-106 GSMNFC
+106 GSMAWCTNETHNHKSASGGKSC
-112 EENATEMAIPD
+112 RYNHDLYVSRWTTAVDAIDNMSKELKAAGVNCSYIRFSDKAEDVKDASKYNTRSPKGGTN
-123 WLVLDKTKHIHY
+123 LSAGIKKGIEVLN
-135 YWDGI
+135 
-140 LTGGYKSGCTKKD
+140 KKD
-153 ANSSVKSRVTIAT
+153 ENSNK
-166 EAIAKMTENLG
+166 
-177 TENVTYDYTWFNDN
+177 
-191 TGSMDNVSD
+191 
-200 LQTKL
+200 
-205 SAKDGTYLKEGV
+205 
-217 EYALTKFNNDEDN
+217 
-230 ENQIL
+230 IL
-235 VILADGKSDSSKKI
+235 VILADGGSDDGYME
-249 LICNKNHHHYK
+249 HHGEW
-260 TCYKTVDNYYPK
+260 TGWFDNYYDDEQKIFSDFK
-272 EEIENSK
+272 E
-279 FAKNNGKVYTIGFAF
+279 NGKVYTVSFAWNKTDDLIGTWLDHESKFKKLA
-294 NSPDFDNLSNG
+294 SDSCNLNAKNAEELKQVFETISKDITSGINDPLGENITMTSGTLKASDGSASYDENTNTIKWNSNG
-305 EGYHFNASDE
+305 TMKDKLTLTYTVKLTEE
-315 ASLKNASEQISQK
+315 AKK
-328 LKPEIV
+328 
-334 DNIGSN
+334 
-340 VEYVSGS
+340 
-347 VSSDN
+347 
-352 CSVSV
+352 
-357 TNDETT
+357 
-363 GTTITWSNL
+363 
-372 AELSSGITVSYKVKV
+372 KVGK
-387 INSDFGSKKLNGDA
+387 IDLNGNA
-401 AFNCIY
+401 EFNYSYTKDGNKVDKHI
-407 KGERKTFPFPM
+407 KFPK
-418 PSVEGAKLTVN
+418 PSITGATLTVN
-429 FVNENNNP
+429 YVDESGTSVQDPVTEWVGFTGEKAFETTIPQINE
-437 IEMEGNWIDWIG
+437 ELTIG
-449 LTSSGVEFRNIKEIP
+449 TQSYRVTGVESDDFAM
-464 NTFTS
+464 TS
-469 MDGKTYYLKSVADP
+469 LIVHPLKATEGKA
-483 SQITNYSETTNT
+483 YS
-495 YAISSPTE
+495 
-503 AKEYVVTVT
+503 VTVCLT
-512 VTENIP
+512 KVETQPTIYKVT
-518 QPETYTVIYD
+518 YD

-551 DKLTKENASGEE
+551 DKLTKENARGEE
-563 TLEILSGNDL
+563 TLELLNGNEL
-573 PTRADYDFDGWYLD
+573 PTRENYDFDGWYLD
-587 GQKLTSEM
+587 GKKLTSEM
-595 TVAAAAGT
+595 TVAAAADT
-603 GTEVVVEAHWTEK
+603 RTEVVVEAHWTEK

-627 EIVPAVIVECLN
+627 EIVPTVIVECRN
-639 AFNSGHEAKQY
+639 ASNSGHEAKQY
-650 DLNIPNSYEIG
+650 YVNIPNSYEIG
-661 EVRSVNGKY
+661 EVRLDGEKY
-670 VSTVKVFGVY
+670 VSTVTVFGVY
-680 YAEKYNTDVDY
+680 YAEKYNADVVY
-691 DHVLTTVGDITYD
+691 DHVLTTVD
-704 LTWNADT
+704 
-711 KTWEA
+711 
-716 PALTS
+716 
-721 IPTIKVNCA
+721 
-730 GDKPEKPVDTEI
+730 
-742 VPAVIVEC
+742 
-750 LNASNSGH
+750 
-758 EAKQYD
+758 
-764 LNIPNSYEIGEV
+764 
-776 RSVNGKYV
+776 
-784 STVTV
+784 
-789 ISAYYAM
+789 
-796 QYNADVHYDHA
+796 
-807 VTVENITYD
+807 
-816 LTWDADTEKWKAPA
+816 
-830 LTEIPTIK
+830 
-838 VNCAGDKPEKPVD
+838 
-851 TEIVPAVIVECLNA
+851 
-865 SNSGHEAKQYDLNI
+865 
-879 PNSYEIG
+879 
-886 EVRSVNGK
+886 
-894 YVSKVKVIGAYYAM
+894 
-908 QYNAD
+908 
-913 VDYDHAVTVEDITY
+913 DITY

-971 EELIERVVLVH
+971 EDLIEGVVLVH

-991 DEEYTLMEDGYE
+991 DEEYALMEDGYE

-1035 GAASAKLILAR
+1035 GAALAKLILAR
-1046 TDGGWDIEEGTTPIR
+1046 TDGGWDVEEGTTPIR

-1071 EKPALPEYDDLKKLF
+1071 EKPALPKYDDLKDLF

-1097 EQHTPQSFGLM
+1097 EQHAPQSFGLM

-1134 KAYADG
+1134 KAYGDG

-1159 GKWYSENHEIM
+1159 GKWYSENQEIV
-1170 INFKAKCEKTSET
+1170 INFKAKCEKTPET

-1244 YVVGKDR
+1244 YVVGKDG

>member
-1 MKKRGI
+1 MKKRGM

-25 PGVSLADVET
+25 PGVSLADATTDNSGISYTLDGVET
-35 SHSKA
+35 TDSA
-40 LGINNPGP
+40 
-48 NKFMLDGNDYTTGT
+48 TTAIT
-62 PDIELNKTATYN
+62 LNKVAKPAGDGKYDITLTVDATKAK
-74 SEDGTYTIQLNAKT
+74 DQIQVEPTEVAFVL
-88 SDKLTKKKTHV
+88 
-99 VFLVDAS
+99 DAS
-106 GSMNFC
+106 GSMAWCTDETHNHKRSVSGKKC
-112 EENATEMAIPD
+112 GKVDETNPSRWNVAIDTIESMSTELENAGVTCHYIYFQGDEGAYQVDKAADYKTQVVPAGGTPISAGVKKGIE
-123 WLVLDKTKHIHY
+123 VLNT
-135 YWDGI
+135 
-140 LTGGYKSGCTKKD
+140 
-153 ANSSVKSRVTIAT
+153 AP
-166 EAIAKMTENLG
+166 EG
-177 TENVTYDYTWFNDN
+177 TN
-191 TGSMDNVSD
+191 
-200 LQTKL
+200 
-205 SAKDGTYLKEGV
+205 
-217 EYALTKFNNDEDN
+217 
-230 ENQIL
+230 
-235 VILADGKSDSSKKI
+235 KI
-249 LICNKNHHHYK
+249 LIIIADGGSTDTYMEHEGEFNFWNWTYYDNEKQILKDFKATGKSYTVSFALNKTDK
-260 TCYKTVDNYYPK
+260 GTSMD
-272 EEIENSK
+272 ENK
-279 FAKNNGKVYTIGFAF
+279 FKALANAGNLNAKNAEDLKKVFETISKDITSGINDPLGENITMTSGTLKASDGSASYDE
-294 NSPDFDNLSNG
+294 NTNTIKWNSNG
-305 EGYHFNASDE
+305 TMKDKLTLTYTVELTDE
-315 ASLKNASEQISQK
+315 AKK
-328 LKPEIV
+328 KV
-334 DNIGSN
+334 GNI
-340 VEYVSGS
+340 
-347 VSSDN
+347 D
-352 CSVSV
+352 
-357 TNDETT
+357 
-363 GTTITWSNL
+363 
-372 AELSSGITVSYKVKV
+372 
-387 INSDFGSKKLNGDA
+387 LNGNA
-401 AFNCIY
+401 EFNYSYTKDGNKVDKHI
-407 KGERKTFPFPM
+407 KFPK
-418 PSVEGAKLTVN
+418 PSITGATLTVN
-429 FVNENNNP
+429 YVDGNNNP
-437 IEMEGNWIDWIG
+437 VQNPVTEWVGFTGEKAFETKIPQANEEITIGTESYRVTDVTSTDFAMTSLMVHPLKATEG
-449 LTSSGVEFRNIKEIP
+449 K
-464 NTFTS
+464 
-469 MDGKTYYLKSVADP
+469 A
-483 SQITNYSETTNT
+483 YS
-495 YAISSPTE
+495 
-503 AKEYVVTVT
+503 VTVRLT
-512 VTENIP
+512 KVETQPTIYKVT
-518 QPETYTVIYD
+518 YD
-528 ANGGAWDWSFSKD
+528 ANGGAWDWSFSKY
-541 GYNLNATSGA
+541 GYNLNATGSA
-551 DKLTKENASGEE
+551 DKLTKENARGEE
-563 TLEILSGNDL
+563 TLELLSGNEL
-573 PTRADYDFDGWYLD
+573 PTRENYDFDGWYLD
-587 GQKLTSEM
+587 GQKLTAGT
-595 TVAAAAGT
+595 TVANAAGT
-603 GTEVVVEAHWTEK
+603 GTEVVVKAHWTEK

-639 AFNSGHEAKQY
+639 ASNSGHEAKQY

-721 IPTIKVNCA
+721 IPTIKV
-730 GDKPEKPVDTEI
+730 
-742 VPAVIVEC
+742 
-750 LNASNSGH
+750 
-758 EAKQYD
+758 
-764 LNIPNSYEIGEV
+764 
-776 RSVNGKYV
+776 
-784 STVTV
+784 
-789 ISAYYAM
+789 
-796 QYNADVHYDHA
+796 
-807 VTVENITYD
+807 
-816 LTWDADTEKWKAPA
+816 
-830 LTEIPTIK
+830 
-838 VNCAGDKPEKPVD
+838 
-851 TEIVPAVIVECLNA
+851 
-865 SNSGHEAKQYDLNI
+865 
-879 PNSYEIG
+879 
-886 EVRSVNGK
+886 
-894 YVSKVKVIGAYYAM
+894 
-908 QYNAD
+908 
-913 VDYDHAVTVEDITY
+913 
-927 DLTWNPVTKKWEAPA
+927 
-942 LTSIPTI
+942 
-949 KVDCSKDTPI
+949 DCSKDTPI

-971 EELIERVVLVH
+971 EDLIEGVVLVH

-1035 GAASAKLILAR
+1035 GAALAKLILAR

-1071 EKPALPEYDDLKKLF
+1071 EKPALPKYDDLKKLF

-1097 EQHTPQSFGLM
+1097 EQHAPQSFGLM

-1147 DAATVKLFCDED
+1147 DAAIVKLFCDED
-1159 GKWYSENHEIM
+1159 GKWYSENQEIV
-1170 INFKAKCEKTSET
+1170 INFKAKCEKT
-1183 PEKQYTE
+1183 PEKQYTD

-1244 YVVGKDR
+1244 YVVGKDG

>member
-1 MKKRGI
+1 MKKRGM

-25 PGVSLADVET
+25 PGVSLADAT
-35 SHSKA
+35 TDNS
-40 LGINNPGP
+40 GISYT
-48 NKFMLDGNDYTTGT
+48 LDGVKTTDSAKT
-62 PDIELNKTATYN
+62 AITLNKEAKPAGDGKYDITLTVDATKAK
-74 SEDGTYTIQLNAKT
+74 DQIQVKPTEVAFVL
-88 SDKLTKKKTHV
+88 
-99 VFLVDAS
+99 DAS
-106 GSMNFC
+106 GSMAWCTDETHDHRSASGGKSCRYNHDLYVSRWTT
-112 EENATEMAIPD
+112 AVDAIDNMSKELKAAGVNCSYIRFSDKAEDVKDASKYNTRSPKGGTN
-123 WLVLDKTKHIHY
+123 LSAGIKKGIEVLN
-135 YWDGI
+135 
-140 LTGGYKSGCTKKD
+140 KKD
-153 ANSSVKSRVTIAT
+153 ENSNK
-166 EAIAKMTENLG
+166 
-177 TENVTYDYTWFNDN
+177 
-191 TGSMDNVSD
+191 
-200 LQTKL
+200 
-205 SAKDGTYLKEGV
+205 
-217 EYALTKFNNDEDN
+217 
-230 ENQIL
+230 IL
-235 VILADGKSDSSKKI
+235 VILADGGSDDGYME
-249 LICNKNHHHYK
+249 HHCEW
-260 TCYKTVDNYYPK
+260 TGWFDNYYDDEQKIFSDFK
-272 EEIENSK
+272 E
-279 FAKNNGKVYTIGFAF
+279 NGKVYTVSFAWNKTDDLIGTWLDHESKFKKLA
-294 NSPDFDNLSNG
+294 SDSCNLNAKNAEELKQVFETISKDITSGINDPLGENITMTSGTLTASDGSASYDENTNTIKWNSNG
-305 EGYHFNASDE
+305 TMKDKLTLTYTVELTEE
-315 ASLKNASEQISQK
+315 AKK
-328 LKPEIV
+328 
-334 DNIGSN
+334 
-340 VEYVSGS
+340 
-347 VSSDN
+347 
-352 CSVSV
+352 
-357 TNDETT
+357 
-363 GTTITWSNL
+363 
-372 AELSSGITVSYKVKV
+372 KVGK
-387 INSDFGSKKLNGDA
+387 IDLNGNA
-401 AFNCIY
+401 EFNYSYTKDGNKVDKHI
-407 KGERKTFPFPM
+407 KFPK
-418 PSVEGAKLTVN
+418 PSITGATLTVN
-429 FVNENNNP
+429 YVDESGTSVQDPVTEWVGFTGEKAFETTIPQINE
-437 IEMEGNWIDWIG
+437 ELTIG
-449 LTSSGVEFRNIKEIP
+449 TQSYRVTGVESDDFAM
-464 NTFTS
+464 TS
-469 MDGKTYYLKSVADP
+469 LIVHPLKATEGKA
-483 SQITNYSETTNT
+483 YS
-495 YAISSPTE
+495 
-503 AKEYVVTVT
+503 VTVCLT
-512 VTENIP
+512 KVETQPTIYKVT
-518 QPETYTVIYD
+518 YD

-551 DKLTKENASGEE
+551 DKLTKENARGEE
-563 TLEILSGNDL
+563 TLELLNGNEL
-573 PTRADYDFDGWYLD
+573 PTRENYDFDGWYLD
-587 GQKLTSEM
+587 DQKLNSEM
-595 TVAAAAGT
+595 TVANAAGT
-603 GTEVVVEAHWTEK
+603 GTEVVVEAHWKER
-616 KPEVPSKPKDT
+616 KPEVP
-627 EIVPAVIVECLN
+627 
-639 AFNSGHEAKQY
+639 
-650 DLNIPNSYEIG
+650 
-661 EVRSVNGKY
+661 R
-670 VSTVKVFGVY
+670 
-680 YAEKYNTDVDY
+680 
-691 DHVLTTVGDITYD
+691 
-704 LTWNADT
+704 
-711 KTWEA
+711 
-716 PALTS
+716 
-721 IPTIKVNCA
+721 
-730 GDKPEKPVDTEI
+730 KPVDTEI

-776 RSVNGKYV
+776 RLDGEKYV

-789 ISAYYAM
+789 FGVYYAEK
-796 QYNADVHYDHA
+796 YNADVVYDH
-807 VTVENITYD
+807 VLTTVD
-816 LTWDADTEKWKAPA
+816 
-830 LTEIPTIK
+830 
-838 VNCAGDKPEKPVD
+838 
-851 TEIVPAVIVECLNA
+851 
-865 SNSGHEAKQYDLNI
+865 
-879 PNSYEIG
+879 
-886 EVRSVNGK
+886 
-894 YVSKVKVIGAYYAM
+894 
-908 QYNAD
+908 
-913 VDYDHAVTVEDITY
+913 DITY

-942 LTSIPTI
+942 LTRIPTI

-971 EELIERVVLVH
+971 EDLIEGVVLVH
-982 TGSNAAAHP
+982 TGSNAASHP
-991 DEEYTLMEDGYE
+991 DEDYALMEDGYE

-1035 GAASAKLILAR
+1035 GAALAKLILAR
-1046 TDGGWDIEEGTTPIR
+1046 TDGGWDVEEGTTPIR

-1071 EKPALPEYDDLKKLF
+1071 EKPALPKYDDLKDLF

-1097 EQHTPQSFGLM
+1097 EQHAPQSFGLM

-1134 KAYADG
+1134 KAYGDG

-1147 DAATVKLFCDED
+1147 DAATVKLFYDEED
-1159 GKWYSENHEIM
+1159 GKWYSENQEIV
-1170 INFKAKCEKTSET
+1170 INFKAKCEKTPET

-1244 YVVGKDR
+1244 YVVEKDG
-1251 TTFTITYRWRSSG
+1251 TTFTITYKWRSSG

-1367 FPHDEWVYLT
+1367 FPHEEWVYLT

>member
-1 MKKRGI
+1 MKKRGM

-18 CMVVGSV
+18 CMVVGAV
-25 PGVSLADVET
+25 PGVSLADATTDNSGISYTLDGVET
-35 SHSKA
+35 TDSA
-40 LGINNPGP
+40 QTAI
-48 NKFMLDGNDYTTGT
+48 T
-62 PDIELNKTATYN
+62 LNKEAKPAGDGKYDITLTVDATKAK
-74 SEDGTYTIQLNAKT
+74 DQIQVKPTEVAFVL
-88 SDKLTKKKTHV
+88 
-99 VFLVDAS
+99 DAS
-106 GSMNFC
+106 GSMAWCTNETHNHKSASGGKSC
-112 EENATEMAIPD
+112 RYNHDLYVSRWTTAVDAIDNMSKELKAAGVNCSYIRFSDKAEDVKDASKYNTRSPKGGTN
-123 WLVLDKTKHIHY
+123 LSAGIKKGIEVLN
-135 YWDGI
+135 
-140 LTGGYKSGCTKKD
+140 KKD
-153 ANSSVKSRVTIAT
+153 ENSNK
-166 EAIAKMTENLG
+166 
-177 TENVTYDYTWFNDN
+177 
-191 TGSMDNVSD
+191 
-200 LQTKL
+200 
-205 SAKDGTYLKEGV
+205 
-217 EYALTKFNNDEDN
+217 
-230 ENQIL
+230 IL
-235 VILADGKSDSSKKI
+235 VILADGGSDDGYME
-249 LICNKNHHHYK
+249 HHGEW
-260 TCYKTVDNYYPK
+260 TGWFDNYYDDEQKIFSDFK
-272 EEIENSK
+272 E
-279 FAKNNGKVYTIGFAF
+279 NGKVYTVSFAWNKTDDLIGTWLDHESKFKKLA
-294 NSPDFDNLSNG
+294 SDSCNLNAKNAEELKQVFETISKDITSGINDPLGENITMTSGTLKASDGSASYDENTNTIKWNSNG
-305 EGYHFNASDE
+305 TMKDKLTLTYTVKLTEE
-315 ASLKNASEQISQK
+315 AKK
-328 LKPEIV
+328 
-334 DNIGSN
+334 
-340 VEYVSGS
+340 
-347 VSSDN
+347 
-352 CSVSV
+352 
-357 TNDETT
+357 
-363 GTTITWSNL
+363 
-372 AELSSGITVSYKVKV
+372 KVGK
-387 INSDFGSKKLNGDA
+387 IDLNGNA
-401 AFNCIY
+401 EFNYSYTKDGNKVDKHI
-407 KGERKTFPFPM
+407 KFPK
-418 PSVEGAKLTVN
+418 PSITGATLTVN
-429 FVNENNNP
+429 YVDESGTSVQDPVTEWVGFTGEKAFETTIPQINE
-437 IEMEGNWIDWIG
+437 ELTIG
-449 LTSSGVEFRNIKEIP
+449 TQSYRVTGVESDDFAM
-464 NTFTS
+464 TS
-469 MDGKTYYLKSVADP
+469 LIVHPLKATEGKA
-483 SQITNYSETTNT
+483 YS
-495 YAISSPTE
+495 
-503 AKEYVVTVT
+503 VTVCLT
-512 VTENIP
+512 KVETQPTIYKVT
-518 QPETYTVIYD
+518 YD

-551 DKLTKENASGEE
+551 DKLTKENARGEE
-563 TLEILSGNDL
+563 TLELLNGNEL
-573 PTRADYDFDGWYLD
+573 PTRENYDFDGWYLD
-587 GQKLTSEM
+587 GKKLTSEM
-595 TVAAAAGT
+595 TVAAAADT
-603 GTEVVVEAHWTEK
+603 RTEVVVEAHWTEK

-627 EIVPAVIVECLN
+627 EIVPTVIVECRN
-639 AFNSGHEAKQY
+639 ASNSGHEAKQY
-650 DLNIPNSYEIG
+650 YVNIPNSYEIG
-661 EVRSVNGKY
+661 EVRLDGEKY
-670 VSTVKVFGVY
+670 VSTVTVFGVY
-680 YAEKYNTDVDY
+680 YAEKYNADVVY
-691 DHVLTTVGDITYD
+691 DHVLTTVD
-704 LTWNADT
+704 
-711 KTWEA
+711 
-716 PALTS
+716 
-721 IPTIKVNCA
+721 
-730 GDKPEKPVDTEI
+730 
-742 VPAVIVEC
+742 
-750 LNASNSGH
+750 
-758 EAKQYD
+758 
-764 LNIPNSYEIGEV
+764 
-776 RSVNGKYV
+776 
-784 STVTV
+784 
-789 ISAYYAM
+789 
-796 QYNADVHYDHA
+796 
-807 VTVENITYD
+807 
-816 LTWDADTEKWKAPA
+816 
-830 LTEIPTIK
+830 
-838 VNCAGDKPEKPVD
+838 
-851 TEIVPAVIVECLNA
+851 
-865 SNSGHEAKQYDLNI
+865 
-879 PNSYEIG
+879 
-886 EVRSVNGK
+886 
-894 YVSKVKVIGAYYAM
+894 
-908 QYNAD
+908 
-913 VDYDHAVTVEDITY
+913 DITY
-927 DLTWNPVTKKWEAPA
+927 DLTWNPDTKTWEAPA

-971 EELIERVVLVH
+971 EDLIEGVVLVH

-991 DEEYTLMEDGYE
+991 DEEYALMEDGYE

-1035 GAASAKLILAR
+1035 GAALAKLILAR
-1046 TDGGWDIEEGTTPIR
+1046 TDGGWDVEEGTTPIR

-1071 EKPALPEYDDLKKLF
+1071 EKPALPKYDDLKDLF

-1097 EQHTPQSFGLM
+1097 EQHAPQSFGLM

-1134 KAYADG
+1134 KAYGDG

-1159 GKWYSENHEIM
+1159 GKWYSENQEIV
-1170 INFKAKCEKTSET
+1170 INFKAKCEKTPET

-1244 YVVGKDR
+1244 YVVGKDG

>member
-1 MKKRGI
+1 
-7 KKRVLAALMTA
+7 
-18 CMVVGSV
+18 
-25 PGVSLADVET
+25 
-35 SHSKA
+35 
-40 LGINNPGP
+40 
-48 NKFMLDGNDYTTGT
+48 MLDGNDYTTGT

-217 EYALTKFNNDEDN
+217 EFALTKFNNDDDN
-230 ENQIL
+230 VNQIL

-249 LICNKNHHHYK
+249 LICNRNHQHKDYK
-260 TCYKTVDNYYPK
+260 GCYKEVDNYYPK

-294 NSPDFDNLSNG
+294 NSPDFDNLSSG
-305 EGYHFNASDE
+305 EEYHFNASDE

-372 AELSSGITVSYKVKV
+372 TELSSGITVSYKVKV
-387 INSDFGSKKLNGDA
+387 INSDFGLKKLNGDA

-407 KGERKTFPFPM
+407 KGERKTFPFPI

-483 SQITNYSETTNT
+483 SQITNYSETTNA

-518 QPETYTVIYD
+518 QTETYAVIYD
-528 ANGGAWDWSFSKD
+528 ADGGKWDDTYVPETGYELNSDRSQLTRTNVTADDMIEVLAGENAPKKQGYTFKGWQLVMGTDSVSLFRPMRVGQVASKVEGQENAYRAYVKAIWEKDGSSEKNNITYSVNQHYIAPDHTDNVSIEDLTAGKDDSIKDAISGYTKDLQWRDDTYLYRRTTVTTGGKTVDCDLDNAKFTEDTTIDIYYYRDSWDAENNSETGGDGTPDTEQVLVKFGSKD
-541 GYNLNATSGA
+541 RGDWVTGSGIVQVYTLDEGQTTVTPSMDNVTVNCDEGYHFTKWTKNNSENEI
-551 DKLTKENASGEE
+551 DPLTEQTGVKGGE
-563 TLEILSGNDL
+563 TINFW
-573 PTRADYDFDGWYLD
+573 AWF
-587 GQKLTSEM
+587 
-595 TVAAAAGT
+595 
-603 GTEVVVEAHWTEK
+603 
-616 KPEVPSKPKDT
+616 
-627 EIVPAVIVECLN
+627 AVDE
-639 AFNSGHEAKQY
+639 
-650 DLNIPNSYEIG
+650 
-661 EVRSVNGKY
+661 
-670 VSTVKVFGVY
+670 VKV
-680 YAEKYNTDVDY
+680 
-691 DHVLTTVGDITYD
+691 
-704 LTWNADT
+704 
-711 KTWEA
+711 
-716 PALTS
+716 
-721 IPTIKVNCA
+721 
-730 GDKPEKPVDTEI
+730 PEKPESAD
-742 VPAVIVEC
+742 
-750 LNASNSGH
+750 
-758 EAKQYD
+758 
-764 LNIPNSYEIGEV
+764 IPY
-776 RSVNGKYV
+776 
-784 STVTV
+784 VTV
-789 ISAYYAM
+789 ICTNTNASHSVLERNYYIL
-796 QYNADVHYDHA
+796 D
-807 VTVENITYD
+807 E
-816 LTWDADTEKWKAPA
+816 
-830 LTEIPTIK
+830 EI
-838 VNCAGDKPEKPVD
+838 AEGR
-851 TEIVPAVIVECLNA
+851 VIVGDVE
-865 SNSGHEAKQYDLNI
+865 YD
-879 PNSYEIG
+879 ST
-886 EVRSVNGK
+886 NGN
-894 YVSKVKVIGAYYAM
+894 YVSHVKVRGAYYAGLF
-908 QYNAD
+908 D
-913 VDYDHAVTVEDITY
+913 VSEGGNHIA
-927 DLTWNPVTKKWEAPA
+927 TKANDVSFDMVWDGEKWTAPD
-942 LTSIPTI
+942 SIDTI
-949 KVDCSKDTPI
+949 KISCAGSEDPDG
-959 PTDPELPGFKEL
+959 PTEDELKA
-971 EELIERVVLVH
+971 LIEVALVH
-982 TGSNAAAHP
+982 TGSNAHP
-991 DEEYTLMEDGYE
+991 NENYTLITDSYDVETNG
-1003 ISWYGTTKA
+1003 STA
-1012 ILTVKAAPYVNEY
+1012 VVTVKADKYVKEY
-1025 IAAHGNHDVK
+1025 NSQYGEHAVQGKNT
-1035 GAASAKLILAR
+1035 AKLVFDHTGA
-1046 TDGGWDIEEGTTPIR
+1046 GWKLVNDNAEVSFT
-1061 FFVKC
+1061 VKC
-1066 TENNP
+1066 SEKKP
-1071 EKPALPEYDDLKKLF
+1071 ESPKGPTKEDLKKLF
-1086 GETINVTCETD
+1086 GNAITVICTTDADHAEET
-1097 EQHTPQSFGLM
+1097 FGLID
-1108 AGTYSVTRDKED
+1108 GSFHFSKDKDVD
-1120 DNEAVVTVF
+1120 DEGVVTVN
-1129 AKDYI
+1129 ADKYI
-1134 KAYADG
+1134 KAFNDG
-1140 KHTNAGD
+1140 NHTNAGD
-1147 DAATVKLFCDED
+1147 DGARVKLYYDADEA
-1159 GKWYSENHEIM
+1159 KWCADQD
-1170 INFKAKCEKTSET
+1170 INITFKAKCEKKA

-1244 YVVGKDR
+1244 YVVGKDG

>member
-25 PGVSLADVET
+25 PGVSLADAT
-35 SHSKA
+35 TDNS
-40 LGINNPGP
+40 GISYT
-48 NKFMLDGNDYTTGT
+48 LDGDVTTDSAKT
-62 PDIELNKTATYN
+62 AITLNKEAKPAGDGKYDITLTVDATKAK
-74 SEDGTYTIQLNAKT
+74 DQIQVKPTEVAFVL
-88 SDKLTKKKTHV
+88 
-99 VFLVDAS
+99 DAS
-106 GSMNFC
+106 GSMAWCTNETHDHLF
-112 EENATEMAIPD
+112 A
-123 WLVLDKTKHIHY
+123 L
-135 YWDGI
+135 
-140 LTGGYKSGCTKKD
+140 GGYSCGYNKDLYVSRWITAIDAIDNMSTELKAAGVDCSYIRFSNKVKASNDISLYNGSPNGGTNLSSGIKKGIEVL
-153 ANSSVKSRVTIAT
+153 N
-166 EAIAKMTENLG
+166 G
-177 TENVTYDYTWFNDN
+177 
-191 TGSMDNVSD
+191 
-200 LQTKL
+200 
-205 SAKDGTYLKEGV
+205 KDKNKV
-217 EYALTKFNNDEDN
+217 
-230 ENQIL
+230 L
-235 VILADGKSDSSKKI
+235 VVLADGGSTDGYMDSKKDKKS
-249 LICNKNHHHYK
+249 LDDFKK
-260 TCYKTVDNYYPK
+260 
-272 EEIENSK
+272 
-279 FAKNNGKVYTIGFAF
+279 NGKVYTVSFAWNKTDDLIGTW
-294 NSPDFDNLSNG
+294 FDHESKFKKLASESCNLNAKNAEDLKKVFETISKDITSGINDPLGENITMTSGTLKASDGSASYDENTNTINWNSNG
-305 EGYHFNASDE
+305 TMKDKLTLTYTVELTDE
-315 ASLKNASEQISQK
+315 AKK
-328 LKPEIV
+328 KV
-334 DNIGSN
+334 GNI
-340 VEYVSGS
+340 
-347 VSSDN
+347 D
-352 CSVSV
+352 
-357 TNDETT
+357 
-363 GTTITWSNL
+363 
-372 AELSSGITVSYKVKV
+372 
-387 INSDFGSKKLNGDA
+387 LNGNA
-401 AFNCIY
+401 EFNYSYTKDGNEVDKQI
-407 KGERKTFPFPM
+407 KFPK
-418 PSVEGAKLTVN
+418 PSIIGATLTVN
-429 FVNENNNP
+429 YVDENGNSVQDP
-437 IEMEGNWIDWIG
+437 VTEWVGFTGEKAFETKIPQADDEITIGTESYRVTDVTSTDFEMTELMVHPLKATEG
-449 LTSSGVEFRNIKEIP
+449 K
-464 NTFTS
+464 
-469 MDGKTYYLKSVADP
+469 A
-483 SQITNYSETTNT
+483 YS
-495 YAISSPTE
+495 
-503 AKEYVVTVT
+503 VTVHLKKIET
-512 VTENIP
+512 QPTIYKVT
-518 QPETYTVIYD
+518 YD

-551 DKLTKENASGEE
+551 NKLTKEDARGEE
-563 TLEILSGNDL
+563 TLEILNGNEL
-573 PTRADYDFDGWYLD
+573 PTRENYDFDGWYLD
-587 GQKLTSEM
+587 DQKLNSEM
-595 TVAAAAGT
+595 TVANAAGT
-603 GTEVVVEAHWTEK
+603 RNEVVVEAHWKEK
-616 KPEVPSKPKDT
+616 KPEVP
-627 EIVPAVIVECLN
+627 
-639 AFNSGHEAKQY
+639 
-650 DLNIPNSYEIG
+650 
-661 EVRSVNGKY
+661 R
-670 VSTVKVFGVY
+670 
-680 YAEKYNTDVDY
+680 
-691 DHVLTTVGDITYD
+691 
-704 LTWNADT
+704 
-711 KTWEA
+711 
-716 PALTS
+716 
-721 IPTIKVNCA
+721 
-730 GDKPEKPVDTEI
+730 KPVDTEI

-764 LNIPNSYEIGEV
+764 VNDQDSYEIGDV
-776 RSVNGKYV
+776 KSVNGKYV

-789 ISAYYAM
+789 IGAYYAM
-796 QYNADVHYDHA
+796 KYNADVH
-807 VTVENITYD
+807 
-816 LTWDADTEKWKAPA
+816 
-830 LTEIPTIK
+830 
-838 VNCAGDKPEKPVD
+838 
-851 TEIVPAVIVECLNA
+851 
-865 SNSGHEAKQYDLNI
+865 
-879 PNSYEIG
+879 
-886 EVRSVNGK
+886 
-894 YVSKVKVIGAYYAM
+894 
-908 QYNAD
+908 
-913 VDYDHAVTVEDITY
+913 YDHAVTVEDITY
-927 DLTWNPVTKKWEAPA
+927 DLTWNADTKTWEAPA

-959 PTDPELPGFKEL
+959 PTDPELPGFSEL
-971 EELIERVVLVH
+971 EDLIEGVVLVH

-991 DEEYTLMEDGYE
+991 DEKYALKEDGYE
-1003 ISWYGTTKA
+1003 VSWYGTTKA
-1012 ILTVKAAPYVNEY
+1012 ILTVEAAPYVSEY
-1025 IAAHGNHDVK
+1025 IADHGNHDVK
-1035 GAASAKLILAR
+1035 GAALAKLTLAR
-1046 TDGGWDIEEGTTPIR
+1046 TDSGWVVEEGTTPIR

-1071 EKPALPEYDDLKKLF
+1071 EKPALPKYDDLKKLF

-1097 EQHTPQSFGLM
+1097 EQHAPQSFGLM

-1147 DAATVKLFCDED
+1147 DAATVKLFYDEED
-1159 GKWYSENHEIM
+1159 GKWYSENQEIV
-1170 INFKAKCEKTSET
+1170 INFKAKCEKTPET

-1244 YVVGKDR
+1244 YIVGKDG
-1251 TTFTITYRWRSSG
+1251 TTFTITYKWRSSG
-1264 SDSDDSDYDYGTST
+1264 SGSDYDYGTST